1 MAEGRP
7 VQTTLLGLAIAFI
20 IALLAA
26 LIGPY
31 YIDWNQFRPQF
42 EAEAGKIIGVPVRV
56 AGELD
61 ARLLPA
67 PTLRLRGVTFGGNND
82 LGRLRADKLD
92 VEFSLGSL
100 MRGEWRATELS
111 VGGMAVDLGLD
122 ARGRVDLPSTASGT
136 FNLAS
141 LAIERLN
148 LTGRIALH
156 DAASRSTLE
165 LNDIAFSGDVRSLA
179 GSVRGDG
186 SFTARGVRYP
196 FRVSSGPSADGSATR
211 LHLNIDPGERAIL
224 ADLEGVLAFD
234 NRQPK
239 FEGALTLAV
248 PAARKAGE
256 AGPTPW
262 KLATRL
268 KADPAGAKFEQID
281 ASFGPEDTALKL
293 GGVGDLRFGASPLLR
308 AVLSARQVDAD
319 RLTAKHDA
327 DPQRVLPALRAGLA
341 AIPQVPIPAQI
352 EFNAD
357 QIMLGGR
364 PLQNIATE
372 LATDGRSWT
381 FRRLELRA
389 PGMTQVSLNGAAP
402 GADSFSGRL
411 SVESPDPDT
420 LVAWLQ
426 GRSEITRRSTRP
438 LRLAGDVTI
447 AANHLAIDRLK
458 ADIDGGAIEGR
469 IVFVQTGA
477 SNGSRID
484 ADLRADRLDLDAA
497 ASFVR
502 ALAGPQGEWPEEAK
516 LSLDIGRAISA
527 GQELRPFA
535 ARLAYSPASLSLEQ
549 LRFGQGGGVTSEAS
563 GSFDRTKTTGKLAL
577 KSSANSLRELTALV
591 EPFAPAL
598 RARLDALPSLP
609 GATRL
614 KLDLSLDKNA
624 EHADRSNARFVLD
637 LDAPQLKTTATL
649 AAQTPA
655 AAIGGIDL
663 ERLRNSDFTLDAK
676 VAAPQAGALLALL
689 GLDRIVAA
697 GEGASQFEG
706 RLSGAWRRP
715 SQLNAKLSGG
725 GLDADAQGS
734 VEWSE
739 SKPSEPKSFE
749 PKSFEPKASVNLRV
763 RNANLAPL
771 LGTSPAG
778 TSAQNVSLSSRVTLS
793 GNRLTFGDLDGNA
806 AGSHLRGHVS
816 VTLDQDKSIDGEVGL
831 DSLDL
836 APALAIAVGAAG
848 RESGEPLSAGLVS
861 GWRGRIAFQALRGTL
876 PGGIEL
882 RPFGGTIRSDGQ
894 SLAFDALKGGVG
906 GGDMSASLDARNGAG
921 GLALNARIEL
931 SNVDAAAL
939 RYRDLA
945 LPKGRASVQMALTSQ
960 GRSVAALTGA
970 LAGNGTVT
978 LESAEI
984 AGLNPR
990 AFEIA
995 IRASDGGQVNDDNRL
1010 RQLVEPALSAGR
1022 IAVPSAQI
1030 PFTIRDGRLRIGAT
1044 PLEAKNARAIVSGGY
1059 DIPADQADIR
1069 ASLTPIMTGLS
1080 GAPPEIQLFAAGP
1093 PDRLSRT
1100 IDLAPLS
1107 SWLAVRTI
1115 DRETRRLD
1123 AIERGEPPP
1132 ATAALPTLVSPE
1144 IATEQAPPNVPLP
1157 GQDPRRAPAKPRVA
1171 PTPKA
1176 PQAAPA
1182 APSPS
1187 LTSPSLTSPPLAS
1200 QQLAPLPPA
1209 IDVKPAPGPPPAK
1222 PRPKPPL
1229 VLTPQHP

>member
-1 MAEGRP
+1 M
-7 VQTTLLGLAIAFI
+7 QTTLLGLAIAFI
-20 IALLAA
+20 LALLAA

-31 YIDWNQFRPQF
+31 FVDWNQFRPQF
-42 EAEAGKIIGVPVRV
+42 EAEATRIIGVPVRV
-56 AGELD
+56 AGKLD

-67 PTLRLRGVTFGGNND
+67 PTLRLRSVTFGGNND

-92 VEFSLGSL
+92 VEFSLSSL

-111 VGGMAVDLGLD
+111 VGGMAADLGLD
-122 ARGRVDLPSTASGT
+122 AKGKVDLPSIASGT

-165 LNDIAFSGDVRSLA
+165 LNDIVFSGDVRSLA

-186 SFTARGVRYP
+186 NFTAAGVRYP
-196 FRVSSGPSADGSATR
+196 FRVSSGPSPDGSATR

-234 NRQPK
+234 NRLPK
-239 FEGALTLAV
+239 FDGALTLAV
-248 PAARKAGE
+248 PPPKKPGE

-262 KLATRL
+262 KVTAKLR
-268 KADPAGAKFEQID
+268 ADPAGARFDQIE

-293 GGVGDLRFGASPLLR
+293 VGVGDLRFGAAPLLR

-319 RLTAKHDA
+319 KLAGRGDA
-327 DPQRVLPALRAGLA
+327 EPLRILPALRAGLA
-341 AIPQVPIPAQI
+341 AIPQAPIPAQI
-352 EFNAD
+352 EFNSD

-364 PLQNIATE
+364 PLQNITTE
-372 LATDGRSWT
+372 LQTDGKSWT
-381 FRRLELRA
+381 FQRLELRA
-389 PGMTQVSLNGAAP
+389 PGMTQLSLNGATP

-411 SVESPDPDT
+411 SVESSDPDT

-426 GRSEITRRSTRP
+426 GRNEVNRRSTRP

-447 AANHLAIDRLK
+447 AANHLAIDKLK
-458 ADIDGGAIEGR
+458 ADIEGGAVEGR
-469 IVFVQTGA
+469 ISFVQTGA
-477 SNGSRID
+477 SKGSRID
-484 ADLRADRLDLDAA
+484 ADLKADRLDLDAA

-535 ARLAYSPASLSLEQ
+535 AKLGYGPTSLSLEQ
-549 LRFGQGGGVTSEAS
+549 LRFGQASGVTTEAS
-563 GSFDRTKTTGKLAL
+563 GSFDRTRATGKLAL
-577 KSSANSLRELTALV
+577 KSSANSLRDLTALL
-591 EPFAPAL
+591 EPIAPAL
-598 RARLDALPSLP
+598 RARFDAITPLP

-624 EHADRSNARFVLD
+624 EHADRSDARAVLD
-637 LDAPQLKTTATL
+637 LDAPQLKATATL
-649 AAQTPA
+649 AAQTPVA
-655 AAIGGIDL
+655 AVNGIDIDK
-663 ERLRNSDFTLDAK
+663 LRNSDFTLDSK
-676 VAAPQAGALLALL
+676 LSAPQASALTALL
-689 GLDRIVAA
+689 GLDRMVAA
-697 GEGASQFEG
+697 GEGASQVEG
-706 RLSGAWRRP
+706 SLSGAWRRP
-715 SQLNAKLSGG
+715 LQLNAKINGG

-734 VEWSE
+734 VELSA
-739 SKPSEPKSFE
+739 P
-749 PKSFEPKASVNLRV
+749 EPKASVNLRV

-771 LGTSPAG
+771 FGTSPADK
-778 TSAQNVSLSSRVTLS
+778 SAQNVSLSSRLTLS
-793 GNRLTFGDLDGNA
+793 GNRLTFDDLDSTA
-806 AGSHLRGHVS
+806 SGSHLRGHLAM
-816 VTLDQDKSIDGEVGL
+816 TFDQEKRLDGEVGL
-831 DSLDL
+831 DTLDL
-836 APALAIAVGAAG
+836 APALALAVGAAG
-848 RESGEPLSAGLVS
+848 RDAGEPLSAGLVS
-861 GWRGRIAFQALRGTL
+861 GWRGRIAFQALRGSL
-876 PGGIEL
+876 PGGIEM
-882 RPFGGTIRSDGQ
+882 RPFSGTIRGDGQ
-894 SLAFDALKGGVG
+894 SLALDALKGGVG
-906 GGDMSASLDARNGAG
+906 GGELTASLDARNGAN
-921 GLALNARIEL
+921 GLALNARL
-931 SNVDAAAL
+931 DLTNVDAASL

-945 LPKGRASVQMALTSQ
+945 LPKGRASVQMTLTSQ
-960 GRSVAALTGA
+960 GRSVSALTGA

-978 LESAEI
+978 LDAAEI
-984 AGLNPR
+984 SGLNPR

-995 IRASDGGQVNDDNRL
+995 IRASDGGQVSDDNRL
-1010 RQLVEPALSAGR
+1010 RQLVEPALSAAP
-1022 IAVPSAQI
+1022 IAVASAQI
-1030 PFTIRDGRLRIGAT
+1030 AFTIRDGRLRVGAT

-1093 PDRLSRT
+1093 PDKLSRT
-1100 IDLAPLS
+1100 VDLTPLS

-1144 IATEQAPPNVPLP
+1144 PAPEPALTDVPMP
-1157 GQDPRRAPAKPRVA
+1157 GRDPRRPPPKVRVEPKAA

-1176 PQAAPA
+1176 PLAAPA
-1182 APSPS
+1182 APSP
-1187 LTSPSLTSPPLAS
+1187 PLAS
-1200 QQLAPLPPA
+1200 QQVAPLPPP
-1209 IDVKPAPGPPPAK
+1209 IDVRPAPGPPPAK

-1229 VLTPQHP
+1229 VLTPQNP

>member
-1 MAEGRP
+1 M
-7 VQTTLLGLAIAFI
+7 QTTLLGLAIAFI

-122 ARGRVDLPSTASGT
+122 ARGRVDLPSAASGA

-186 SFTARGVRYP
+186 SFSANGVRYP

-234 NRQPK
+234 NRMPK
-239 FEGALTLAV
+239 FDGALTLAV
-248 PAARKAGE
+248 PATKKGE

-281 ASFGPEDTALKL
+281 ASFGTEDSALKL

-319 RLTAKHDA
+319 KLTGRDDA

-341 AIPQVPIPAQI
+341 AIPQTPIPAQI

-364 PLQNIATE
+364 PLQNIAAE
-372 LATDGRSWT
+372 LQTDGRSWT
-381 FRRLELRA
+381 FQRLELRA
-389 PGMTQVSLNGAAP
+389 PGTTQLSLNGASP

-411 SVESPDPDT
+411 RIESSDPDT

-426 GRSEITRRSTRP
+426 GRSEVNRRSTRP
-438 LRLAGDVTI
+438 LRLAGEVTI

-458 ADIDGGAIEGR
+458 ADIEGGSVEGR
-469 IVFVQTGA
+469 VAFVQTGA
-477 SNGSRID
+477 SKGSRID
-484 ADLRADRLDLDAA
+484 AELKADRLDLDAA
-497 ASFVR
+497 AAFVR

-549 LRFGQGGGVTSEAS
+549 LRFGQASGVTTEAN
-563 GSFDRTKTTGKLAL
+563 GSFDRAKATGKLAL
-577 KSSANSLRELTALV
+577 KSSANSLRDLTALI
-591 EPFAPAL
+591 EPFAPAV
-598 RARLDALPSLP
+598 RARFDALPSLP

-614 KLDLSLDKNA
+614 KLDLSLDGNA
-624 EHADRSNARFVLD
+624 EHADRSNARIVLD
-637 LDAPQLKTTATL
+637 LDAPQIKATATL

-655 AAIGGIDL
+655 AAIGSIDL
-663 ERLRNSDFTLDAK
+663 ERLRNSDFTLDSK
-676 VAAPQAGALLALL
+676 VSAPQGGALLALL
-689 GLDRIVAA
+689 GLDRMVAA
-697 GEGASQFEG
+697 GEGVSQFEA

-715 SQLNAKLSGG
+715 VQLNAKLSGG

-734 VEWSE
+734 VELS
-739 SKPSEPKSFE
+739 
-749 PKSFEPKASVNLRV
+749 EPKASVNLRV

-771 LGTSPAG
+771 LGTGPAG
-778 TSAQNVSLSSRVTLS
+778 KSAQNVSLSSRLTFS
-793 GNRLTFGDLDGNA
+793 GNRVTFDDLDGNA
-806 AGSHLRGHVS
+806 AGSHLRGRLS
-816 VTLDQDKSIDGEVGL
+816 VTLDQEKNVEGEVGL

-836 APALAIAVGAAG
+836 APALAMAIGAAG
-848 RESGEPLSAGLVS
+848 RESGEPFSPGLVS

-882 RPFGGTIRSDGQ
+882 RQFGGTVRGDGQ
-894 SLAFDALKGGVG
+894 SLALDALKGGLG
-906 GGDMSASLDARNGAG
+906 GGEMSASLDARNGAN

-931 SNVDAAAL
+931 GNVDAAAL

-945 LPKGRASVQMALTSQ
+945 LPKGRASVQMALSSQ
-960 GRSVAALTGA
+960 GRSVAALMGA

-978 LESAEI
+978 IESAEI

-995 IRASDGGQVNDDNRL
+995 IRASDGGQVSDDSRL
-1010 RQLVEPALSAGR
+1010 RQLVEPALSAGS

-1030 PFTIRDGRLRIGAT
+1030 AFTIRDGRLRVGAT
-1044 PLEAKNARAIVSGGY
+1044 PLEARNARAIVSGGY

-1100 IDLAPLS
+1100 VDLTPLS

-1132 ATAALPTLVSPE
+1132 ATAALPTLVSPDP
-1144 IATEQAPPNVPLP
+1144 APEQAPVNVPLP
-1157 GQDPRRAPAKPRVA
+1157 GQDPRRAPAKPRAA

-1182 APSPS
+1182 APSP
-1187 LTSPSLTSPPLAS
+1187 PLAS
-1200 QQLAPLPPA
+1200 QQAAPLPPP
-1209 IDVKPAPGPPPAK
+1209 IEVKPAPGPAPAK

-1229 VLTPQHP
+1229 VLTPQNP

>member
-1 MAEGRP
+1 M
-7 VQTTLLGLAIAFI
+7 QTTLLGLAIAFI

-31 YIDWNQFRPQF
+31 YVDWNQFRPQF

-67 PTLRLRGVTFGGNND
+67 PTLRLRSVTFGGNND

-92 VEFSLGSL
+92 VEFSLSSL

-186 SFTARGVRYP
+186 SFTATGVRYP
-196 FRVSSGPSADGSATR
+196 FRVSSGPSADGNATR
-211 LHLNIDPGERAIL
+211 LHLNIDPGQRAIL
-224 ADLEGVLAFD
+224 ADLEGVLSFD
-234 NRQPK
+234 NRLPK
-239 FEGALTLAV
+239 FDGALTLAV
-248 PAARKAGE
+248 PAVKKAGE
-256 AGPTPW
+256 PGPTPW
-262 KLATRL
+262 KLTTKL

-281 ASFGPEDTALKL
+281 ASFGTEDTALKL
-293 GGVGDLRFGASPLLR
+293 GGVGDLRFGAAPLLR
-308 AVLSARQVDAD
+308 AVLAARQVDAD
-319 RLTAKHDA
+319 RLAGKDDA
-327 DPQRVLPALRAGLA
+327 EPLRILPALRAGLA
-341 AIPQVPIPAQI
+341 AIPRAPIPAQI
-352 EFNAD
+352 EFNSD

-364 PLQNIATE
+364 PLQNITAE
-372 LATDGRSWT
+372 LQTDGRSWT
-381 FRRLELRA
+381 FQRLELRA
-389 PGMTQVSLNGAAP
+389 PGMTQLSLNGATP

-411 SVESPDPDT
+411 SVESSDPDT

-426 GRSEITRRSTRP
+426 GRSEVNRRSTRP
-438 LRLAGDVTI
+438 LRLAGEVTI
-447 AANHLAIDRLK
+447 AANHLAVDRMK
-458 ADIDGGAIEGR
+458 ADIEGGAVEGR
-469 IVFVQTGA
+469 IAFVQTGA
-477 SNGSRID
+477 SKGSRID
-484 ADLRADRLDLDAA
+484 AELKADRLDLDAA

-502 ALAGPQGEWPEEAK
+502 ALAGPQGEWPEEAR

-535 ARLAYSPASLSLEQ
+535 AKLGYGPTSLALEQ
-549 LRFGQGGGVTSEAS
+549 LRFGQASGVTTEAS
-563 GSFDRTKTTGKLAL
+563 GSFDRTKATGKLAL
-577 KSSANSLRELTALV
+577 KSAANSLRELTALI
-591 EPFAPAL
+591 EPFAPSV
-598 RARLDALPSLP
+598 RARLDAIPALP

-614 KLDLSLDKNA
+614 KLDLSLDKST
-624 EHADRSNARFVLD
+624 EHADRSNARVVFE
-637 LDAPQLKTTATL
+637 LDAPQLKATATL
-649 AAQTPA
+649 AAQTPS
-655 AAIGGIDL
+655 AAIGGFDL
-663 ERLRNSDFTLDAK
+663 DRLRNSDFSLDSR
-676 VAAPQAGALLALL
+676 VSTPQAGALLALL
-689 GLDRIVAA
+689 GLDRAVAA
-697 GEGASQFEG
+697 GEGASQLEG
-706 RLSGAWRRP
+706 KLSGAWRRP
-715 SQLNAKLSGG
+715 LQLNAKLSGG

-734 VEWSE
+734 VEL
-739 SKPSEPKSFE
+739 SEPKSSEF
-749 PKSFEPKASVNLRV
+749 KASVNLRV

-771 LGTSPAG
+771 FGTRPADK
-778 TSAQNVSLSSRVTLS
+778 SAQNVSLSSRVGLS
-793 GNRLTFGDLDGNA
+793 GNRLTFADLDGNA
-806 AGSHLRGHVS
+806 AGSHLRGHLA
-816 VTLDQDKSIDGEVGL
+816 VTLDQEKSVDGEVGL
-831 DSLDL
+831 DTLDL
-836 APALAIAVGAAG
+836 APALAMTIGATG
-848 RESGEPLSAGLVS
+848 RDSGEPLSAGLLG
-861 GWRGRIAFQALRGTL
+861 GWRGRIAFQALRGML
-876 PGGIEL
+876 PGGIEA

-894 SLAFDALKGGVG
+894 SLALDALKGGVG
-906 GGDMSASLDARNGAG
+906 GGEMSASLDARNGAG

-931 SNVDAAAL
+931 GNVDAAAL

-978 LESAEI
+978 LNSAEI
-984 AGLNPR
+984 GGLNPR

-995 IRASDGGQVNDDNRL
+995 IRASDGGQVADDNRL
-1010 RQLVEPALSAGR
+1010 RQLVEPALAAAP
-1022 IAVPSAQI
+1022 IAVASAQI
-1030 PFTIRDGRLRIGAT
+1030 PFTIRDGRLRVGAT

-1093 PDRLSRT
+1093 PDKLNRT

-1132 ATAALPTLVSPE
+1132 ATAALPTLVSPD
-1144 IATEQAPPNVPLP
+1144 AAPEQAPANVPLP
-1157 GQDPRRAPAKPRVA
+1157 GQDPRRAPSKPKVEPRAA
-1171 PTPKA
+1171 PTPKV
-1176 PQAAPA
+1176 PHAAPA
-1182 APSPS
+1182 AP
-1187 LTSPSLTSPPLAS
+1187 SPPLAS
-1200 QQLAPLPPA
+1200 QQLAPLPPP
-1209 IDVKPAPGPPPAK
+1209 IDVRPAPGPPPAK
-1222 PRPKPPL
+1222 PKPKPPL
-1229 VLTPQHP
+1229 VLTPQNP

>member
-1 MAEGRP
+1 M
-7 VQTTLLGLAIAFI
+7 QTTLLGLAIAFI

-31 YIDWNQFRPQF
+31 YVDWNQFRPQF

-61 ARLLPA
+61 ARLLPT
-67 PTLRLRGVTFGGNND
+67 PTLRLRQVTFGGNND

-165 LNDIAFSGDVRSLA
+165 LHDIAFSGDVRSLA

-186 SFTARGVRYP
+186 RFTANGVRYP
-196 FRVSSGPSADGSATR
+196 FRVSSGPSADGNATR

-234 NRQPK
+234 NRLPK

-248 PAARKAGE
+248 PAAKKAGE

-262 KLATRL
+262 KLTTRL

-281 ASFGPEDTALKL
+281 ASFGPEDSALKL
-293 GGVGDLRFGASPLLR
+293 GGVGDLKFGASPLLR

-319 RLTAKHDA
+319 RLAARDDA
-327 DPQRVLPALRAGLA
+327 EPLRILPALRAGLA
-341 AIPQVPIPAQI
+341 AIPQAPIPAQI
-352 EFNAD
+352 EFNTD

-364 PLQNIATE
+364 PLQNITAE
-372 LATDGRSWT
+372 LQTDGRSWT
-381 FRRLELRA
+381 FQRLELRA
-389 PGMTQVSLNGAAP
+389 PGMTQLSLNGATP

-411 SVESPDPDT
+411 SVESSDPDT

-426 GRSEITRRSTRP
+426 GRSEINRRSTRP
-438 LRLAGDVTI
+438 LRLAGEVTI
-447 AANHLAIDRLK
+447 AANHLAIDRVK
-458 ADIDGGAIEGR
+458 ADIEGGTVEGR
-469 IVFVQTGA
+469 IAFVQSGA
-477 SNGSRID
+477 SKGSRID
-484 ADLRADRLDLDAA
+484 ADLRADRLDLDSA

-535 ARLAYSPASLSLEQ
+535 AKLAYGPASLSLEQ
-549 LRFGQGGGVTSEAS
+549 LRFGQASGVTTVAS
-563 GSFDRTKTTGKLAL
+563 GSFDRAKVTGKLTL
-577 KSSANSLRELTALV
+577 QSSANSLRELTALI

-598 RARLDALPSLP
+598 RARFDAIPAAS

-624 EHADRSNARFVLD
+624 EHADRSNARAVLE
-637 LDAPQLKTTATL
+637 LDAPQLKATATL

-655 AAIGGIDL
+655 SAIGGIDL
-663 ERLRNSDFTLDAK
+663 ERLRSSDFTLDSK
-676 VAAPQAGALLALL
+676 VSMPQAGALLALL
-689 GLDRIVAA
+689 GLDRVVAA

-706 RLSGAWRRP
+706 KLTGAWRRP
-715 SQLNAKLSGG
+715 LQLNAKLSGG

-734 VEWSE
+734 VEL
-739 SKPSEPKSFE
+739 SEPKG
-749 PKSFEPKASVNLRV
+749 SVNLRV
-763 RNANLAPL
+763 RNVNLAPL
-771 LGTSPAG
+771 LGTSR
-778 TSAQNVSLSSRVTLS
+778 TDKSAQNVSLSTRLTLT
-793 GNRLTFGDLDGNA
+793 GNRLTFDDLDGNA
-806 AGSHLRGHVS
+806 AGAHLRGHLAVM
-816 VTLDQDKSIDGEVGL
+816 LHPDKSVDGEVGL
-831 DSLDL
+831 DTLDL
-836 APALAIAVGAAG
+836 APALAMAIGAAG
-848 RESGEPLSAGLVS
+848 REASDPLSAGLIT
-861 GWRGRIAFQALRGTL
+861 GWRGRIAFQALRGML

-894 SLAFDALKGGVG
+894 SLALDGLKGALG
-906 GGDMSASLDARNGAG
+906 GGEMSASFDARNSAN

-931 SNVDAAAL
+931 ANVDAAAL
-939 RYRDLA
+939 RYRNLA

-978 LESAEI
+978 LEAAEI
-984 AGLNPR
+984 GGLNPR

-995 IRASDGGQVNDDNRL
+995 IRASDGGQVADDNRL
-1010 RQLVEPALSAGR
+1010 RQLVEPALAAAP
-1022 IAVPSAQI
+1022 IAVASAQI
-1030 PFTIRDGRLRIGAT
+1030 PFTIRDGRLRVGAT

-1080 GAPPEIQLFAAGP
+1080 GAPPEIQLFAAGS
-1093 PDRLSRT
+1093 PDKLNRT

-1132 ATAALPTLVSPE
+1132 ATAALPTLVSPDG
-1144 IATEQAPPNVPLP
+1144 APEQAPANVPLP
-1157 GQDPRRAPAKPRVA
+1157 GQDPRRPLAKPKVA
-1171 PTPKA
+1171 PMPKA

-1182 APSPS
+1182 AP
-1187 LTSPSLTSPPLAS
+1187 SPPLAS

-1229 VLTPQHP
+1229 VLTPQNP

>member
-1 MAEGRP
+1 M
-7 VQTTLLGLAIAFI
+7 QTTLLGLAIAFI

-31 YIDWNQFRPQF
+31 FIDWNQFRPQF
-42 EAEAGKIIGVPVRV
+42 EAEAGRIIGVPVRV

-67 PTLRLRGVTFGGNND
+67 PTLRLRSVTFGGNND

-92 VEFSLGSL
+92 VEFSLSAL
-100 MRGEWRATELS
+100 MRGEWRATELT
-111 VGGMAVDLGLD
+111 VNGMAVDLGLD

-165 LNDIAFSGDVRSLA
+165 LSDIAFSGDVRSLA

-186 SFTARGVRYP
+186 RFTASGTRYP
-196 FRVSSGPSADGSATR
+196 FRISSGPSADGSATR

-234 NRQPK
+234 NRLPK
-239 FEGALTLAV
+239 FDGALTLAV
-248 PAARKAGE
+248 PAAKKAGE

-262 KLATRL
+262 KLTAKL
-268 KADPAGAKFEQID
+268 KADPAGAKFDQID
-281 ASFGPEDTALKL
+281 ASFGAEDNALKV

-308 AVLSARQVDAD
+308 AVLSARQIDAD
-319 RLTAKHDA
+319 KLAGKDDA
-327 DPQRVLPALRAGLA
+327 EPLRILPALRAGLA
-341 AIPQVPIPAQI
+341 AIPQAPIPAQI
-352 EFNAD
+352 EFNSD

-364 PLQNIATE
+364 PLQNIAAE
-372 LATDGRSWT
+372 LKTDGRSWT
-381 FRRLELRA
+381 FQRLELRA
-389 PGMTQVSLNGAAP
+389 PGMTQLSLNGAAP

-411 SVESPDPDT
+411 SVESSDPDT

-426 GRSEITRRSTRP
+426 GRSEVNRRSTRP

-447 AANHLAIDRLK
+447 AANHLAIDKLK
-458 ADIDGGAIEGR
+458 ADIEGGAIEGR
-469 IVFVQTGA
+469 IAFVQTGA
-477 SNGSRID
+477 SKGSRID
-484 ADLRADRLDLDAA
+484 AELKADRLDLDAA

-502 ALAGPQGEWPEEAK
+502 ALGGPQGEWPEEAR
-516 LSLDIGRAISA
+516 LSLDVGRAISA

-535 ARLAYSPASLSLEQ
+535 ARLGYGPASLSLEQ
-549 LRFGQGGGVTSEAS
+549 LRFGQTSGVTTEAS
-563 GSFDRTKTTGKLAL
+563 GSFDRTKATGKLAL
-577 KSSANSLRELTALV
+577 KSSANSLRELTALI
-591 EPFAPAL
+591 EPFAPSV
-598 RARLDALPSLP
+598 RTRFDAIAPLP

-614 KLDLSLDKNA
+614 KLDLSLDRNA
-624 EHADRSNARFVLD
+624 EHADRSDARAVFD
-637 LDAPQLKTTATL
+637 LDAPQLKATATL
-649 AAQTPA
+649 AAQTPVA
-655 AAIGGIDL
+655 AVNGIDID
-663 ERLRNSDFTLDAK
+663 RLRNSDFTLDSK
-676 VAAPQAGALLALL
+676 VSTPQAGALLALL
-689 GLDRIVAA
+689 GLDRVVAA

-715 SQLNAKLSGG
+715 LQLNAKLSGG

-734 VEWSE
+734 VELSTL
-739 SKPSEPKSFE
+739 
-749 PKSFEPKASVNLRV
+749 EPKASVNLRV
-763 RNANLAPL
+763 RNVNLAPL
-771 LGTSPAG
+771 FGTGPAG
-778 TSAQNVSLSSRVTLS
+778 KSTQTVSLSSRLSLS
-793 GNRLTFGDLDGNA
+793 GNRLTFDDLDGSA
-806 AGSHLRGHVS
+806 AGSHLRGRLA
-816 VTLDQDKSIDGEVGL
+816 VTLDQEKSIDGEVGL
-831 DSLDL
+831 DTLDL
-836 APALAIAVGAAG
+836 APALALAVGAAG
-848 RESGEPLSAGLVS
+848 RDAGEPLSAGLLG

-876 PGGIEL
+876 PGGVEL
-882 RPFGGTIRSDGQ
+882 RPIGGTIRSDGQ
-894 SLAFDALKGGVG
+894 SLALDALKGGVG
-906 GGDMSASLDARNGAG
+906 GGELSASFDARNGASG
-921 GLALNARIEL
+921 VALNARIEL
-931 SNVDAAAL
+931 SNVDATTL

-978 LESAEI
+978 LDSAEI
-984 AGLNPR
+984 SGLNPR

-995 IRASDGGQVNDDNRL
+995 IRASDGGQVADDNRL
-1010 RQLVEPALSAGR
+1010 RQLVEPALAAGP
-1022 IAVPSAQI
+1022 IAVASAQI
-1030 PFTIRDGRLRIGAT
+1030 PFTIRDGRLRVGAT

-1093 PDRLSRT
+1093 PDKLNRT
-1100 IDLAPLS
+1100 VDLAPLS

-1132 ATAALPTLVSPE
+1132 ATAALPTLVSPD
-1144 IATEQAPPNVPLP
+1144 AAPEQVPANVPLP
-1157 GQDPRRAPAKPRVA
+1157 GQDPRRAPPRPKAA

-1176 PQAAPA
+1176 PLAAPA
-1182 APSPS
+1182 APSP
-1187 LTSPSLTSPPLAS
+1187 PLAS
-1200 QQLAPLPPA
+1200 QQVAPLPPP
-1209 IDVKPAPGPPPAK
+1209 IEVRPAPGPAPAK
-1222 PRPKPPL
+1222 PKPKPPL
-1229 VLTPQHP
+1229 VLTPSNP

>member
-1 MAEGRP
+1 M
-7 VQTTLLGLAIAFI
+7 QTTLLGLAIAFI
-20 IALLAA
+20 LALLAA

-31 YIDWNQFRPQF
+31 FVDWNQFRPQF
-42 EAEAGKIIGVPVRV
+42 EAEATRIIGVPVRV

-61 ARLLPA
+61 ARLLPT
-67 PTLRLRGVTFGGNND
+67 PTLRLRSVTFGGNND

-148 LTGRIALH
+148 LAGRIALH

-165 LNDIAFSGDVRSLA
+165 LNDIVFSGDVRSLA

-186 SFTARGVRYP
+186 NFTANGVRYP
-196 FRVSSGPSADGSATR
+196 FRVSSGPSPDGSATR

-224 ADLEGVLAFD
+224 ADLEGILAFD

-239 FEGALTLAV
+239 FDGALTLAV
-248 PAARKAGE
+248 PPPKKAGE

-262 KLATRL
+262 KLTAKL
-268 KADPAGAKFEQID
+268 KADPAGAKFDQID
-281 ASFGPEDTALKL
+281 ANFGPEDGALKV
-293 GGVGDLRFGASPLLR
+293 GGVGDLRFGAAPLLR

-319 RLTAKHDA
+319 RLAGRDDA
-327 DPQRVLPALRAGLA
+327 EPLRILPALRAGLA
-341 AIPQVPIPAQI
+341 AIPQAPIPAQI
-352 EFNAD
+352 EFNSD

-364 PLQNIATE
+364 PLQNITTE
-372 LATDGRSWT
+372 LQTDGRSWT
-381 FRRLELRA
+381 FHRLELRA
-389 PGMTQVSLNGAAP
+389 PGMTQLSLNGATP

-411 SVESPDPDT
+411 SVESSDPDT

-426 GRSEITRRSTRP
+426 GRNETVRRSTQP

-458 ADIDGGAIEGR
+458 ADIEGGAVEGR
-469 IVFVQTGA
+469 IAFVQSGA
-477 SNGSRID
+477 SKGSRID
-484 ADLRADRLDLDAA
+484 AELKADRLDLDAA

-535 ARLAYSPASLSLEQ
+535 ARLGYGPTSLSLEQ
-549 LRFGQGGGVTSEAS
+549 LRFGQASGVTTEAS
-563 GSFDRTKTTGKLAL
+563 GSFDRTRATGKLAL
-577 KSSANSLRELTALV
+577 KSSANSLRDLTALL
-591 EPFAPAL
+591 EPLAPAV
-598 RARLDALPSLP
+598 RARFDAIAPAS
-609 GATRL
+609 GATHL
-614 KLDLSLDKNA
+614 SLNVSLDKNA
-624 EHADRSNARFVLD
+624 EHADRSDARAAFE
-637 LDAPQLKTTATL
+637 LDAPQLKASATL
-649 AAQTPA
+649 TAQAPMAAVN
-655 AAIGGIDL
+655 GIDIDK
-663 ERLRNSDFTLDAK
+663 LRGSDFTLESK
-676 VAAPQAGALLALL
+676 LSTPQATSLTALL
-689 GLDRIVAA
+689 GLDRMVAA
-697 GEGASQFEG
+697 GEGASQIEG
-706 RLSGAWRRP
+706 RLSGAWRKP
-715 SQLNAKLSGG
+715 MQLNAKLGGG

-734 VEWSE
+734 VDLSA
-739 SKPSEPKSFE
+739 SEPK
-749 PKSFEPKASVNLRV
+749 ANVNLHV
-763 RNANLAPL
+763 RNVNLAPL
-771 LGTSPAG
+771 FGTGPADK
-778 TSAQNVSLSSRVTLS
+778 SAQNVSLSSRLTLS
-793 GNRLTFGDLDGNA
+793 GNRLTLDDLDSTA
-806 AGSHLRGHVS
+806 SGSHLRGHLA
-816 VTLDQDKSIDGEVGL
+816 VTLDQEKSVDGEVGL
-831 DSLDL
+831 DRLDL
-836 APALAIAVGAAG
+836 MPALALAVGAAG
-848 RESGEPLSAGLVS
+848 HDSGEPLSAGLIS
-861 GWRGRIAFQALRGTL
+861 GWRGRVAFQALRGNL
-876 PGGIEL
+876 PSGIEL
-882 RPFGGTIRSDGQ
+882 RPFSGTLRSDGQ
-894 SLAFDALKGGVG
+894 SLALDALKGGLG
-906 GGDMSASLDARNGAG
+906 GGEMTASLDARNGAN
-921 GLALNARIEL
+921 GLALSAHL
-931 SNVDAAAL
+931 DLTSVDATSL

-945 LPKGRASVQMALTSQ
+945 LSKGRISLQMALTSQ
-960 GRSVAALTGA
+960 GRSVSALTGA

-978 LESAEI
+978 LDSAEI
-984 AGLNPR
+984 SGLNPR

-995 IRASDGGQVNDDNRL
+995 IRASDGGQVSDDVRL
-1010 RQLVEPALSAGR
+1010 RQLVEPALSAAP
-1022 IAVPSAQI
+1022 IAVASAQI
-1030 PFTIRDGRLRIGAT
+1030 PFTIRDGRLRVGAT

-1100 IDLAPLS
+1100 VDLTPLS

-1144 IATEQAPPNVPLP
+1144 PGSEPSLTDVPMP
-1157 GQDPRRAPAKPRVA
+1157 GRDPRRAPVKPKAA

-1176 PQAAPA
+1176 PLAAPA
-1182 APSPS
+1182 APN
-1187 LTSPSLTSPPLAS
+1187 PPLAS
-1200 QQLAPLPPA
+1200 QQAAPLPPP
-1209 IDVKPAPGPPPAK
+1209 IEVRPAPGLPPAK

-1229 VLTPQHP
+1229 VLTPQNP

>member
-1 MAEGRP
+1 M
-7 VQTTLLGLAIAFI
+7 QTTLLGLAIAFI
-20 IALLAA
+20 LALLAA

-31 YIDWNQFRPQF
+31 FVDWNQFRPQF
-42 EAEAGKIIGVPVRV
+42 EAEATRIIGVPVRV

-67 PTLRLRGVTFGGNND
+67 PTLRLRSVTFGGNND
-82 LGRLRADKLD
+82 LGRLRAGKLD
-92 VEFSLGSL
+92 VEFSLSSL

-122 ARGRVDLPSTASGT
+122 AKGRVDLPSTASGA

-156 DAASRSTLE
+156 DAASRATLE

-186 SFTARGVRYP
+186 NFTTAGTRYP
-196 FRVSSGPSADGSATR
+196 FRVSSGPSADGNATR

-234 NRQPK
+234 NRLPK
-239 FEGALTLAV
+239 FDGALTLAV
-248 PAARKAGE
+248 PATKKPGE

-262 KLATRL
+262 KLTAKL
-268 KADPAGAKFEQID
+268 KADPAGAKFDQID
-281 ASFGPEDTALKL
+281 ASFGTDDAALKV

-319 RLTAKHDA
+319 KLAGKEDA
-327 DPQRVLPALRAGLA
+327 QPLRILPALRAGLA
-341 AIPQVPIPAQI
+341 AIPQAPVPAQI
-352 EFNAD
+352 EFNSD

-364 PLQNIATE
+364 PLQNITAE
-372 LATDGRSWT
+372 LTTDGRAWT
-381 FRRLELRA
+381 FQRLDLRA
-389 PGMTQVSLNGAAP
+389 PGMTQLSLNGATP
-402 GADSFSGRL
+402 GSDSFSGRL
-411 SVESPDPDT
+411 SVESSDPDT
-420 LVAWLQ
+420 LAAWLQ
-426 GRSEITRRSTRP
+426 GRSEVNRRSTRP

-447 AANHLAIDRLK
+447 AANHFAIEKLK
-458 ADIDGGAIEGR
+458 ADIEGGAVEGR
-469 IVFVQTGA
+469 IAFVQTGA
-477 SNGSRID
+477 NKGSRID
-484 ADLRADRLDLDAA
+484 AELKADRLDLDAA

-516 LSLDIGRAISA
+516 LSLDVGRAISA
-527 GQELRPFA
+527 GQELRPFT
-535 ARLAYSPASLSLEQ
+535 ARLGYGPTALSLEQ
-549 LRFGQGGGVTSEAS
+549 LRFGQASGVTTEAS
-563 GSFDRTKTTGKLAL
+563 GSFDRAHATGRLAL
-577 KSSANSLRELTALV
+577 KSSANSLRELTALL
-591 EPFAPAL
+591 EPFAPAV
-598 RARLDALPSLP
+598 RARFDALPSLP

-624 EHADRSNARFVLD
+624 EHADRSDARAVVD
-637 LDAPQLKTTATL
+637 LDAPQLKATATL
-649 AAQTPA
+649 AAQTPVA
-655 AAIGGIDL
+655 ALNGIDID
-663 ERLRNSDFTLDAK
+663 RLRNSDFSLESKLST
-676 VAAPQAGALLALL
+676 PQAGVLTALL
-689 GLDRIVAA
+689 GLDRMVAA
-697 GEGASQFEG
+697 GEGASQLEG
-706 RLSGAWRRP
+706 KLSGAWRRP
-715 SQLNAKLSGG
+715 LQLNAKLSGG

-734 VEWSE
+734 VEL
-739 SKPSEPKSFE
+739 SEPK
-749 PKSFEPKASVNLRV
+749 ANVNLRV

-771 LGTSPAG
+771 FGTG
-778 TSAQNVSLSSRVTLS
+778 SAQNVSLSSRLTLS
-793 GNRLTFGDLDGNA
+793 GNKLTFDDLDSTA
-806 AGSHLRGHVS
+806 VGSHLRGHLAM
-816 VTLDQDKSIDGEVGL
+816 TLDQEKSVDGEVGL

-836 APALAIAVGAAG
+836 APALAVALGAAG
-848 RESGEPLSAGLVS
+848 QNADEPLSAGLIT
-861 GWRGRIAFQALRGTL
+861 GWRGRIVFQALRGTL

-882 RPFGGTIRSDGQ
+882 RPFSGTIRSDGQ
-894 SLAFDALKGGVG
+894 SLALDALKGGVG
-906 GGDMSASLDARNGAG
+906 GGEMTANLDARNGAN
-921 GLALNARIEL
+921 GLALNVRLDL
-931 SNVDAAAL
+931 SNVDAATL

-945 LPKGRASVQMALTSQ
+945 LPKGRASMQMALTSQ

-978 LESAEI
+978 LDSAEI
-984 AGLNPR
+984 SGLNPR

-995 IRASDGGQVNDDNRL
+995 IRASDGGQVADDNRL
-1010 RQLVEPALSAGR
+1010 RQLVEPALSAGP
-1022 IAVPSAQI
+1022 IAVASAQI
-1030 PFTIRDGRLRIGAT
+1030 PFTIRDGRLRVGAT

-1093 PDRLSRT
+1093 PDRLNRT
-1100 IDLAPLS
+1100 VDLAPLS

-1132 ATAALPTLVSPE
+1132 ATAALPTLVSPDP
-1144 IATEQAPPNVPLP
+1144 APEPSLTDVPVP
-1157 GQDPRRAPAKPRVA
+1157 GRDPRRAPPKPRVEPKVA
-1171 PTPKA
+1171 PTPKP

-1182 APSPS
+1182 APSP
-1187 LTSPSLTSPPLAS
+1187 PLAS
-1200 QQLAPLPPA
+1200 QQIAPLPPP
-1209 IDVKPAPGPPPAK
+1209 IEVRPAPGPPPAK

-1229 VLTPQHP
+1229 ILTPSNP

>member
-1 MAEGRP
+1 M
-7 VQTTLLGLAIAFI
+7 QTTLLGLAIAFI

-31 YIDWNQFRPQF
+31 YVDWNQFRPQF

-100 MRGEWRATELS
+100 MRGQWRATELS
-111 VGGMAVDLGLD
+111 VGGMALDLGLD
-122 ARGRVDLPSTASGT
+122 THGRVDLPSIASGA
-136 FNLAS
+136 FDLAS

-165 LNDIAFSGDVRSLA
+165 LNDITFSGDVRSLA

-186 SFTARGVRYP
+186 SFSAAGVRYP

-248 PAARKAGE
+248 PAIKKAGE

-268 KADPAGAKFEQID
+268 KANPAGAKFEQID
-281 ASFGPEDTALKL
+281 ASFGTEDTALKL
-293 GGVGDLRFGASPLLR
+293 GGVGDIRFGASPLLR

-319 RLTAKHDA
+319 RLTARDDA

-341 AIPQVPIPAQI
+341 AIPQTPIPAQI

-364 PLQNIATE
+364 PLQNIAAE
-372 LATDGRSWT
+372 LQTDGRSWT
-381 FRRLELRA
+381 FQRLELRA
-389 PGMTQVSLNGAAP
+389 PGTTQLSLNGATP

-411 SVESPDPDT
+411 SVESSDPDT

-426 GRSEITRRSTRP
+426 GRSEVNRRSTRP

-447 AANHLAIDRLK
+447 AANHLAIERLK
-458 ADIDGGAIEGR
+458 ADIDGGAVEGR
-469 IVFVQTGA
+469 IAFVQTGA
-477 SNGSRID
+477 SKGSRID
-484 ADLRADRLDLDAA
+484 AELKADRLDLDAA

-549 LRFGQGGGVTSEAS
+549 LRFGQASGLTTEAS
-563 GSFDRTKTTGKLAL
+563 GSFDRTKATGKLAV
-577 KSSANSLRELTALV
+577 KSSANSLRELTALI
-591 EPFAPAL
+591 EPFAPAV
-598 RARLDALPSLP
+598 RARFDALPSLS
-609 GATRL
+609 GAARL
-614 KLDLSLDKNA
+614 KLDLSLDRNT
-624 EHADRSNARFVLD
+624 EHADRSNARIVLD
-637 LDAPQLKTTATL
+637 LDAPQLKATTTL
-649 AAQTPA
+649 VAQTPA

-663 ERLRNSDFTLDAK
+663 ERLRNSDFTLDTKGSAS
-676 VAAPQAGALLALL
+676 QAGALLALL
-689 GLDRIVAA
+689 GLDRVVAA

-706 RLSGAWRRP
+706 RVSGAWRRP
-715 SQLNAKLSGG
+715 LQLNAKLSGG

-734 VEWSE
+734 VEL
-739 SKPSEPKSFE
+739 SEPKS
-749 PKSFEPKASVNLRV
+749 SEPKASVNLRV
-763 RNANLAPL
+763 RNVNLAPL
-771 LGTSPAG
+771 LGTGPADK
-778 TSAQNVSLSSRVTLS
+778 SAQNVSLSSRLTLS
-793 GNRLTFGDLDGNA
+793 GNRLTFDDLDGNA
-806 AGSHLRGHVS
+806 AGSHLRGHLS
-816 VTLDQDKSIDGEVGL
+816 VMLDQEKSVDGEVGL

-836 APALAIAVGAAG
+836 APALAIAIGAAG
-848 RESGEPLSAGLVS
+848 HESGEPLSPGLVG
-861 GWRGRIAFQALRGTL
+861 GWRGRIAFQALRGSL

-894 SLAFDALKGGVG
+894 SLALDALKGGLG
-906 GGDMSASLDARNGAG
+906 GGEMSASLDARNGAN

-931 SNVDAAAL
+931 GNVDAATL

-945 LPKGRASVQMALTSQ
+945 LSKGRASVQMALTSQ

-984 AGLNPR
+984 SGLNPR

-995 IRASDGGQVNDDNRL
+995 IRASDGGQVADDNRL
-1010 RQLVEPALSAGR
+1010 RQLVEPALSAAPIT
-1022 IAVPSAQI
+1022 IASAQI
-1030 PFTIRDGRLRIGAT
+1030 PFTIRDGRLRVGAT
-1044 PLEAKNARAIVSGGY
+1044 SLEAKNARAIVSGGY

-1093 PDRLSRT
+1093 PDKLSRT
-1100 IDLAPLS
+1100 IDLTPLS

-1132 ATAALPTLVSPE
+1132 ATAALPTLVSPD
-1144 IATEQAPPNVPLP
+1144 AAPEQAPAHVPLP
-1157 GQDPRRAPAKPRVA
+1157 GQDPRRMQAKPKAESRPA
-1171 PTPKA
+1171 PTPRA

-1182 APSPS
+1182 APSPP
-1187 LTSPSLTSPPLAS
+1187 LTSPPLTSPPLAS
-1200 QQLAPLPPA
+1200 QQAAPLPPP
-1209 IDVKPAPGPPPAK
+1209 IEVKPAPGPPPAK

-1229 VLTPQHP
+1229 VLTPQNP

>member
-1 MAEGRP
+1 M
-7 VQTTLLGLAIAFI
+7 QTTLLGLAIAFI

-26 LIGPY
+26 LIGPSY
-31 YIDWNQFRPQF
+31 VDWNQFRPQF

-67 PTLRLRGVTFGGNND
+67 PTLRLRQVTFGGNND

-92 VEFSLGSL
+92 VEFSLSSL

-186 SFTARGVRYP
+186 GFTANGVRYP

-234 NRQPK
+234 NRLPK
-239 FEGALTLAV
+239 FDGALTLAV
-248 PAARKAGE
+248 PAVKKAGE

-262 KLATRL
+262 KLTTKLR
-268 KADPAGAKFEQID
+268 ADPAGAKFEQID
-281 ASFGPEDTALKL
+281 ASFGAEDNALKL
-293 GGVGDLRFGASPLLR
+293 GGVGDVRFGASPLLR

-319 RLTAKHDA
+319 RLAGKDDSETL
-327 DPQRVLPALRAGLA
+327 RILPALRAGLA
-341 AIPQVPIPAQI
+341 AIPQAPIPAQI
-352 EFNAD
+352 EFNSD

-364 PLQNIATE
+364 PLQNITAE
-372 LATDGRSWT
+372 LQTDGRSWT
-381 FRRLELRA
+381 FQRLELRA
-389 PGMTQVSLNGAAP
+389 PGMTQLSLNGATP

-411 SVESPDPDT
+411 SVESSDPDA

-458 ADIDGGAIEGR
+458 ADIEGGAVEGR
-469 IVFVQTGA
+469 IAFVQTGA
-477 SNGSRID
+477 SKGSRID
-484 ADLRADRLDLDAA
+484 AELKADRLDLDAA

-535 ARLAYSPASLSLEQ
+535 AKLGYGPASLSLEQ
-549 LRFGQGGGVTSEAS
+549 LRFGQASGVTTEAS
-563 GSFDRTKTTGKLAL
+563 GSFDRTKATGKLAL
-577 KSSANSLRELTALV
+577 KSSANSLRELTALI
-591 EPFAPAL
+591 EPFAPAV
-598 RARLDALPSLP
+598 RARFDAMPSLP

-614 KLDLSLDKNA
+614 KLDLSLDRNA
-624 EHADRSNARFVLD
+624 EHADRSNARAVLD
-637 LDAPQLKTTATL
+637 LDAPQLKATATL
-649 AAQTPA
+649 AAQMPA
-655 AAIGGIDL
+655 AAVNGIDIDK
-663 ERLRNSDFTLDAK
+663 LRNSDFTLDTK
-676 VAAPQAGALLALL
+676 LSTPQAGALLALL
-689 GLDRIVAA
+689 GLDRVVAA
-697 GEGASQFEG
+697 GEGASQLEG
-706 RLSGAWRRP
+706 KLTGAWRRP
-715 SQLNAKLSGG
+715 LQLNAKLNGG

-734 VEWSE
+734 VELSG
-739 SKPSEPKSFE
+739 
-749 PKSFEPKASVNLRV
+749 PKASVNLRV

-771 LGTSPAG
+771 FGTSPADK
-778 TSAQNVSLSSRVTLS
+778 SMQVVSLSSRVGLS
-793 GNRLTFGDLDGNA
+793 GNRLTFDDLDGNA
-806 AGSHLRGHVS
+806 AGSHLRGHLAVMLDPEKS
-816 VTLDQDKSIDGEVGL
+816 VDGEVGL
-831 DSLDL
+831 DTLDL
-836 APALAIAVGAAG
+836 APALAVAIGAAG
-848 RESGEPLSAGLVS
+848 HESGEPLSAGLLS
-861 GWRGRIAFQALRGTL
+861 GWRGRIAFQALRGML

-894 SLAFDALKGGVG
+894 SLALDALKGGLG
-906 GGDMSASLDARNGAG
+906 GGEMSASFDARNGAN
-921 GLALNARIEL
+921 GLTLNSRIEL
-931 SNVDAAAL
+931 NNVDAAAL
-939 RYRDLA
+939 RYRALA

-978 LESAEI
+978 LDSAEI
-984 AGLNPR
+984 GGLNPR

-995 IRASDGGQVNDDNRL
+995 IRASDGGQVADDNRL
-1010 RQLVEPALSAGR
+1010 RQLVEPALAAAP
-1022 IAVPSAQI
+1022 IAVASAQI
-1030 PFTIRDGRLRIGAT
+1030 PFTIRDGRLRVGAT

-1093 PDRLSRT
+1093 PDRLNRT

-1132 ATAALPTLVSPE
+1132 ATAALPMLVSPD
-1144 IATEQAPPNVPLP
+1144 AAPEQAPVNVPLP
-1157 GQDPRRAPAKPRVA
+1157 GQDPRRAPPKPKAA

-1182 APSPS
+1182 AP
-1187 LTSPSLTSPPLAS
+1187 SPPLAS

-1209 IDVKPAPGPPPAK
+1209 IDVKPAPGPSPARPK
-1222 PRPKPPL
+1222 PKPPL
-1229 VLTPQHP
+1229 VLTPQNP

>member
-1 MAEGRP
+1 

-31 YIDWNQFRPQF
+31 YVDWNQFRPQF
-42 EAEAGKIIGVPVRV
+42 EAEAAKIIGVPVRV

-67 PTLRLRGVTFGGNND
+67 PTLRLRQVTFGGNND

-92 VEFSLGSL
+92 VEFSLSSL

-122 ARGRVDLPSTASGT
+122 ARGRVDLLSTASGT

-186 SFTARGVRYP
+186 AFTANGVRYP
-196 FRVSSGPSADGSATR
+196 FRVSSGPSADGNATR

-234 NRQPK
+234 NRLPK
-239 FEGALTLAV
+239 FDGALTLAV
-248 PAARKAGE
+248 PPPKKAGE

-262 KLATRL
+262 KLTTRL
-268 KADPAGAKFEQID
+268 KADPAGAKFDQID
-281 ASFGPEDTALKL
+281 ASFGPEDNALKL

-308 AVLSARQVDAD
+308 AVLSARQIDAD
-319 RLTAKHDA
+319 KLAGKDDA
-327 DPQRVLPALRAGLA
+327 EPLRILPALRAGLA
-341 AIPQVPIPAQI
+341 AIPQAPIPAQI
-352 EFNAD
+352 EFNSD

-364 PLQNIATE
+364 PLQNITTE
-372 LATDGRSWT
+372 LQTDGRSWT
-381 FRRLELRA
+381 FQRLELRA
-389 PGMTQVSLNGAAP
+389 PGMTQLSLNGATP

-411 SVESPDPDT
+411 NVESSDPDA

-426 GRSEITRRSTRP
+426 GRSEINRRSTRP
-438 LRLAGDVTI
+438 LRLAGDVTV
-447 AANHLAIDRLK
+447 AANHLAVDRLK
-458 ADIDGGAIEGR
+458 ADIDGGTVEGR
-469 IVFVQTGA
+469 IAFVQAGA
-477 SNGSRID
+477 SKGSRID
-484 ADLRADRLDLDAA
+484 ADLKADRLDLDAA

-535 ARLAYSPASLSLEQ
+535 AKLSYGPASLSLEQ
-549 LRFGQGGGVTSEAS
+549 LRFGQSGGVTTEAS
-563 GSFDRTKTTGKLAL
+563 GSFDRAKVTGKLAL
-577 KSSANSLRELTALV
+577 KSSANSLRELTALL
-591 EPFAPAL
+591 EPFAPAV
-598 RARLDALPSLP
+598 RARFDALPSLP

-624 EHADRSNARFVLD
+624 EHADRGNARAVLD
-637 LDAPQLKTTATL
+637 LDAPQLKATATL
-649 AAQTPA
+649 TAQTPA

-663 ERLRNSDFTLDAK
+663 ERLRSSDFTLDSK
-676 VAAPQAGALLALL
+676 VSTPQAGALLALL
-689 GLDRIVAA
+689 GLDRVVAP

-706 RLSGAWRRP
+706 KLTGAWRRP
-715 SQLNAKLSGG
+715 LQLSAKLSGG

-734 VEWSE
+734 VEL
-739 SKPSEPKSFE
+739 SEPKG
-749 PKSFEPKASVNLRV
+749 SVNLRV
-763 RNANLAPL
+763 RNVNLAPL
-771 LGTSPAG
+771 LGASPTG
-778 TSAQNVSLSSRVTLS
+778 KPAQNVSLSSRLTLT
-793 GNRLTFGDLDGNA
+793 GNRLTFDDLDGNA
-806 AGSHLRGHVS
+806 AGSHLRGHLAVA
-816 VTLDQDKSIDGEVGL
+816 LDQDRSIDGDVGL
-831 DSLDL
+831 DTLDL
-836 APALAIAVGAAG
+836 EPALALAIGAAG
-848 RESGEPLSAGLVS
+848 HDTSEPLSAGLVT
-861 GWRGRIAFQALRGTL
+861 GWRGRIAFQALRGML
-876 PGGIEL
+876 PGGLEL

-894 SLAFDALKGGVG
+894 SLTLDGLKGALG
-906 GGDMSASLDARNGAG
+906 GGEMSASLDARNGAG
-921 GLALNARIEL
+921 GLALNTRVEL
-931 SNVDAAAL
+931 RNVDAATL

-945 LPKGRASVQMALTSQ
+945 LPKGRVSLQMALTSQ

-978 LESAEI
+978 LDSAEI
-984 AGLNPR
+984 NGLNPR

-995 IRASDGGQVNDDNRL
+995 IRASDSGQVSDDNRL
-1010 RQLVEPALSAGR
+1010 RQLVEPALAAAP
-1022 IAVPSAQI
+1022 IAVASVQI
-1030 PFTIRDGRLRIGAT
+1030 PFTIRDGRLRVGAT

-1093 PDRLSRT
+1093 PDKLNRT

-1132 ATAALPTLVSPE
+1132 ATAALPTLVAPDG
-1144 IATEQAPPNVPLP
+1144 APEQAPANVPLP
-1157 GQDPRRAPAKPRVA
+1157 GQDPRRVPAKPKAA

-1182 APSPS
+1182 APSPP
-1187 LTSPSLTSPPLAS
+1187 LASPPLAS
-1200 QQLAPLPPA
+1200 QHLAPLPPA

-1222 PRPKPPL
+1222 PKPKPPL
-1229 VLTPQHP
+1229 VLTPQNP

>member
-1 MAEGRP
+1 M
-7 VQTTLLGLAIAFI
+7 QTTLLGLAIAFI

-31 YIDWNQFRPQF
+31 FIDWNQFRPQF
-42 EAEAGKIIGVPVRV
+42 EAEAGRIIGVPVRV

-67 PTLRLRGVTFGGNND
+67 PTLRLRSVTFGGNND

-92 VEFSLGSL
+92 VEFSLSSL

-111 VGGMAVDLGLD
+111 VNGMAVDLGLD

-141 LAIERLN
+141 LAIERVN

-165 LNDIAFSGDVRSLA
+165 LSDIAFSGDVRSLA

-186 SFTARGVRYP
+186 SFTAKGTRYP
-196 FRVSSGPSADGSATR
+196 FRVSSGPSPDGSATR
-211 LHLNIDPGERAIL
+211 LHLNIDPGERPIL

-234 NRQPK
+234 NRLPK
-239 FEGALTLAV
+239 FDGALTLAL
-248 PAARKAGE
+248 PARKAGE

-262 KLATRL
+262 KLTTKL
-268 KADPAGAKFEQID
+268 KADPAGARFEQID
-281 ASFGPEDTALKL
+281 ASFGAEDNVLKL
-293 GGVGDLRFGASPLLR
+293 GGVGDLKFGASPLLR

-319 RLTAKHDA
+319 KLTGKDDA

-341 AIPQVPIPAQI
+341 AIPQAPVPAQI
-352 EFNAD
+352 EFNSD

-364 PLQNIATE
+364 PLQNITAE
-372 LATDGRSWT
+372 LQTDGRSWT
-381 FRRLELRA
+381 FQRLELRA
-389 PGMTQVSLNGAAP
+389 PGMTQLSLNGATP

-411 SVESPDPDT
+411 SVESSDPDT

-426 GRSEITRRSTRP
+426 GRSEINRRSTRP

-447 AANHLAIDRLK
+447 AANHLAIDKLK
-458 ADIDGGAIEGR
+458 AEIEGGAVDGR
-469 IVFVQTGA
+469 IAFVQTGA
-477 SNGSRID
+477 SKGSRID
-484 ADLRADRLDLDAA
+484 ADIKADRLDLDAA

-516 LSLDIGRAISA
+516 LSLDVGRAISA
-527 GQELRPFA
+527 GQELRPFTAKLGYGPA
-535 ARLAYSPASLSLEQ
+535 ALSLEQ
-549 LRFGQGGGVTSEAS
+549 LRFGQAGGVTTEAS
-563 GSFDRTKTTGKLAL
+563 GSFDRTKATGKLAL
-577 KSSANSLRELTALV
+577 KSSANSLRELTALL
-591 EPFAPAL
+591 EPFAPSV
-598 RARLDALPSLP
+598 RARFDALPPLP

-624 EHADRSNARFVLD
+624 EHPDRSNVRAVLD
-637 LDAPQLKTTATL
+637 FDAPQLKAFVTL
-649 AAQTPA
+649 AAQPPV
-655 AAIGGIDL
+655 AAIGGIDIDK
-663 ERLRNSDFTLDAK
+663 LRNSDFTLESK
-676 VAAPQAGALLALL
+676 VSTPQSGALLALF
-689 GLDRIVAA
+689 GLDRMVAA
-697 GEGASQFEG
+697 GEGASSQFEG
-706 RLSGAWRRP
+706 KLSGAWRRP
-715 SQLNAKLSGG
+715 LQLNAKLSGG

-734 VEWSE
+734 VEL
-739 SKPSEPKSFE
+739 SEPKG
-749 PKSFEPKASVNLRV
+749 SVNLRV
-763 RNANLAPL
+763 RGANLAPL
-771 LGTSPAG
+771 FGTSPADK
-778 TSAQNVSLSSRVTLS
+778 SVQSVNLSSRVGLS
-793 GNRLTFGDLDGNA
+793 GNRLTFGDLDGSA
-806 AGSHLRGHVS
+806 AGSHLRGHLA
-816 VTLDQDKSIDGEVGL
+816 VTLDQDRSVDGEIGL
-831 DSLDL
+831 DALDL
-836 APALAIAVGAAG
+836 MPALAMAIGAAG
-848 RESGEPLSAGLVS
+848 HDSGEPLSAGLLG
-861 GWRGRIAFQALRGTL
+861 GWRGRIGFQALHGTL

-882 RPFGGTIRSDGQ
+882 RPVGGTIRSDGQ
-894 SLAFDALKGGVG
+894 SLALDALKGGLSG
-906 GGDMSASLDARNGAG
+906 GEMSASLDARNGAN
-921 GLALNARIEL
+921 GLTLNARIDL
-931 SNVDAAAL
+931 TNVDATAL

-945 LPKGRASVQMALTSQ
+945 LPKGRASVQVALTSQ

-978 LESAEI
+978 LDSAEI

-995 IRASDGGQVNDDNRL
+995 IRASDGGQVSDDNRL
-1010 RQLVEPALSAGR
+1010 RQLVEPALSAAPIR
-1022 IAVPSAQI
+1022 VASAQI
-1030 PFTIRDGRLRIGAT
+1030 PFTIRDGRLRVGAT

-1093 PDRLSRT
+1093 PDKLNRT
-1100 IDLAPLS
+1100 VDLAPLS

-1132 ATAALPTLVSPE
+1132 ATAALPSLVSPDPVQE
-1144 IATEQAPPNVPLP
+1144 PSLTDVPMP
-1157 GQDPRRAPAKPRVA
+1157 GRDPRRAPPPKPKAA
-1171 PTPKA
+1171 PAPKA

-1182 APSPS
+1182 ASSPP
-1187 LTSPSLTSPPLAS
+1187 LTSPPLTSPPLAS
-1200 QQLAPLPPA
+1200 QQVAPLPPP
-1209 IDVKPAPGPPPAK
+1209 IDVRPAPGPPPAK

-1229 VLTPQHP
+1229 VLTPSNP

>member
-1 MAEGRP
+1 M
-7 VQTTLLGLAIAFI
+7 QTTLLGLAIAFI

-31 YIDWNQFRPQF
+31 FIDWNQFRPQF
-42 EAEAGKIIGVPVRV
+42 EAEASRIIGVPVRV

-67 PTLRLRGVTFGGNND
+67 PTLRLRSVTFGGNND

-92 VEFSLGSL
+92 VEFSLGPL

-122 ARGRVDLPSTASGT
+122 ARGRVDLLSTASGS

-165 LNDIAFSGDVRSLA
+165 LSDIAFSGDVRSLA

-186 SFTARGVRYP
+186 RFTANGVRYP
-196 FRVSSGPSADGSATR
+196 FRISSGPTADGNATR

-234 NRQPK
+234 NRLPK
-239 FEGALTLAV
+239 FDGALTLAV
-248 PAARKAGE
+248 PATKKAGE
-256 AGPTPW
+256 AGPMPW
-262 KLATRL
+262 KLTTKL
-268 KADPAGAKFEQID
+268 KADPAGAKFDQIEASYGTED
-281 ASFGPEDTALKL
+281 AALKL
-293 GGVGDLRFGASPLLR
+293 GGVGDLKFGASPLLR

-319 RLTAKHDA
+319 KLTAKDAAKDAAKDDA
-327 DPQRVLPALRAGLA
+327 DPQRVPPALRAGLA
-341 AIPQVPIPAQI
+341 AIPQAPIPAQI
-352 EFNAD
+352 EFNSD

-364 PLQNIATE
+364 PLQNISAE
-372 LATDGRSWT
+372 LQTDGRSWT
-381 FRRLELRA
+381 FQRLELRA
-389 PGMTQVSLNGAAP
+389 PGMTQLSLNGAAP

-411 SVESPDPDT
+411 NVESSDPDT

-426 GRSEITRRSTRP
+426 GRSEVNRRSTRP

-458 ADIDGGAIEGR
+458 AEIEGGAVEGR
-469 IVFVQTGA
+469 IAFVQTGA
-477 SNGSRID
+477 SKGSRID
-484 ADLRADRLDLDAA
+484 AELKADRLDLDAA

-527 GQELRPFA
+527 GQELRPFMA
-535 ARLAYSPASLSLEQ
+535 KLGYGPASLSLEQ
-549 LRFGQGGGVTSEAS
+549 LRFGQASGVTTEAS
-563 GSFDRTKTTGKLAL
+563 GSFDRKNATGKLAL
-577 KSSANSLRELTALV
+577 KSSANSLRELTALI
-591 EPFAPAL
+591 EPFAPAV
-598 RARLDALPSLP
+598 RARFDAIPALP

-624 EHADRSNARFVLD
+624 EHADRSNARVVFD
-637 LDAPQLKTTATL
+637 LDAPQLKATATL
-649 AAQTPA
+649 AAQTPVA
-655 AAIGGIDL
+655 AVSGIDID
-663 ERLRNSDFTLDAK
+663 RLRNSDFTLDSK
-676 VAAPQAGALLALL
+676 VSTPQAGALLALL

-706 RLSGAWRRP
+706 KLTGTWQKPLQLS
-715 SQLNAKLSGG
+715 AKLSGG
-725 GLDADAQGS
+725 GLDADAQGNFD
-734 VEWSE
+734 WSA
-739 SKPSEPKSFE
+739 SKGS
-749 PKSFEPKASVNLRV
+749 ANLRV

-771 LGTSPAG
+771 FGTSSAG
-778 TSAQNVSLSSRVTLS
+778 KSAQSVSLSARVGLS
-793 GNRLTFGDLDGNA
+793 GNRLIFDDLDSTVS
-806 AGSHLRGHVS
+806 GSHLRGHLA
-816 VTLDQDKSIDGEVGL
+816 VTLDQERSVDGEVGL

-836 APALAIAVGAAG
+836 APTLAMAIGAAG
-848 RESGEPLSAGLVS
+848 HDAGEPLNAGLIG

-882 RPFGGTIRSDGQ
+882 RPFAGTIRGDGQ
-894 SLAFDALKGGVG
+894 SLALDALKGGIG
-906 GGDMSASLDARNGAG
+906 GGEMSASLDARNGAN
-921 GLALNARIEL
+921 GLALNARIDL
-931 SNVDAAAL
+931 SNVDAATL

-978 LESAEI
+978 LDSAEI
-984 AGLNPR
+984 VGLNPR

-995 IRASDGGQVNDDNRL
+995 IRASDGGQVSDDNRL
-1010 RQLVEPALSAGR
+1010 RQLVEPALSAGP
-1022 IAVPSAQI
+1022 IAVASAQI
-1030 PFTIRDGRLRIGAT
+1030 PFTIRDGRLRVGAT

-1093 PDRLSRT
+1093 PDKLSRT
-1100 IDLAPLS
+1100 VDLAPLS

-1132 ATAALPTLVSPE
+1132 ATAALPTLVSPD
-1144 IATEQAPPNVPLP
+1144 AAPEQAPANVPLP
-1157 GQDPRRAPAKPRVA
+1157 GPDPRRAPAKSKGP

-1176 PQAAPA
+1176 PHAAPA
-1182 APSPS
+1182 AP
-1187 LTSPSLTSPPLAS
+1187 SPPLAS
-1200 QQLAPLPPA
+1200 QQLAPLPPP

-1222 PRPKPPL
+1222 PKPKPPL
-1229 VLTPQHP
+1229 VLTPQNP

>member
-1 MAEGRP
+1 M
-7 VQTTLLGLAIAFI
+7 QTTLLGLAIAFI

-31 YIDWNQFRPQF
+31 YVDWNQFRPQF

-122 ARGRVDLPSTASGT
+122 ARGRVDLPSSASGT

-186 SFTARGVRYP
+186 SFSAAGVRYP

-239 FEGALTLAV
+239 FDGALTLAV
-248 PAARKAGE
+248 PATRKAGE
-256 AGPTPW
+256 AGPAPW

-281 ASFGPEDTALKL
+281 ASFGTEDAALKL

-319 RLTAKHDA
+319 RLTARDDA
-327 DPQRVLPALRAGLA
+327 DPQRVMPALRAGLA
-341 AIPQVPIPAQI
+341 AIPQLPIPAQI

-364 PLQNIATE
+364 PLQNIAAE
-372 LATDGRSWT
+372 LQTDGRSWT
-381 FRRLELRA
+381 FRRFELRA
-389 PGMTQVSLNGAAP
+389 PGMTQLSLNGAAP

-411 SVESPDPDT
+411 SVESSDPDT

-426 GRSEITRRSTRP
+426 GRSEINRRSTRP

-458 ADIDGGAIEGR
+458 ADIDGGAVEGR
-469 IVFVQTGA
+469 IAFVQTGA
-477 SNGSRID
+477 SKGSRID
-484 ADLRADRLDLDAA
+484 AELKADRLDLDAA

-502 ALAGPQGEWPEEAK
+502 ALAGPQGEWPDEAK
-516 LSLDIGRAISA
+516 LSLAIGRAISA

-535 ARLAYSPASLSLEQ
+535 AKLAYSPASLSLEQ
-549 LRFGQGGGVTSEAS
+549 LRFGQASGLTTEAS
-563 GSFDRTKTTGKLAL
+563 GSFDRTKATGKLAV
-577 KSSANSLRELTALV
+577 KSSANSLRELTALI
-591 EPFAPAL
+591 EPFAPAV
-598 RARLDALPSLP
+598 RARFDALPSSP

-614 KLDLSLDKNA
+614 KLDLSLDRNT
-624 EHADRSNARFVLD
+624 EHADRSNARIVLD
-637 LDAPQLKTTATL
+637 LDAPQLKATATL

-663 ERLRNSDFTLDAK
+663 ERLRNSDFTLDTKGSAS
-676 VAAPQAGALLALL
+676 QAGALLALL
-689 GLDRIVAA
+689 GLDRVVAA

-715 SQLNAKLSGG
+715 LQLNAKLSGG

-734 VEWSE
+734 VELS
-739 SKPSEPKSFE
+739 
-749 PKSFEPKASVNLRV
+749 EPKASVNLRV
-763 RNANLAPL
+763 RNVNLAPL
-771 LGTSPAG
+771 LGTGPADK
-778 TSAQNVSLSSRVTLS
+778 SAQNVSLSSRLTLS
-793 GNRLTFGDLDGNA
+793 GNRLTFDDLDGNA
-806 AGSHLRGHVS
+806 AGSHLRGHLS
-816 VTLDQDKSIDGEVGL
+816 MMLDQEKSVDGEVGL

-836 APALAIAVGAAG
+836 APALAIAIGAAG
-848 RESGEPLSAGLVS
+848 HESGEPFSPGLVG

-906 GGDMSASLDARNGAG
+906 GGEMSGSLDARNGAN

-931 SNVDAAAL
+931 GNVDAAAL

-945 LPKGRASVQMALTSQ
+945 LSKGRASVQMALTSQ

-984 AGLNPR
+984 SGLNPR

-995 IRASDGGQVNDDNRL
+995 IRASDGGQVADDNRL
-1010 RQLVEPALSAGR
+1010 RQLVEPALSAAPIT
-1022 IAVPSAQI
+1022 IASAQI
-1030 PFTIRDGRLRIGAT
+1030 PFTIRDGRLRVGAT
-1044 PLEAKNARAIVSGGY
+1044 SLEAKNARAIVSGGY

-1093 PDRLSRT
+1093 PDKLSRT
-1100 IDLAPLS
+1100 IDLTPLS

-1132 ATAALPTLVSPE
+1132 ATAALPTLVSPD
-1144 IATEQAPPNVPLP
+1144 AAPEQAPAHVPLP
-1157 GQDPRRAPAKPRVA
+1157 GQDPRRMPARPKAESRPA
-1171 PTPKA
+1171 PTPRA

-1182 APSPS
+1182 APSP
-1187 LTSPSLTSPPLAS
+1187 PLAS
-1200 QQLAPLPPA
+1200 QQAAPLPPP
-1209 IDVKPAPGPPPAK
+1209 IEVKPAPGPPPAK

-1229 VLTPQHP
+1229 VLTPQNP

>member
-1 MAEGRP
+1 M
-7 VQTTLLGLAIAFI
+7 QTTLLGLAIAFI
-20 IALLAA
+20 LALLAA

-31 YIDWNQFRPQF
+31 FVDWNQFRPQF
-42 EAEAGKIIGVPVRV
+42 EAEATRIIGVPVRV

-67 PTLRLRGVTFGGNND
+67 PKLRLRSVTFGGNND

-92 VEFSLGSL
+92 VEFSLSSL

-111 VGGMAVDLGLD
+111 VNGMAVDLGLD
-122 ARGRVDLPSTASGT
+122 AKGRVDLPSTASGT

-156 DAASRSTLE
+156 DAASRATLE

-186 SFTARGVRYP
+186 NFTAAGTRYP
-196 FRVSSGPSADGSATR
+196 FRISSGPSADGSATR

-234 NRQPK
+234 NRLPK
-239 FEGALTLAV
+239 FDGALTLAV
-248 PAARKAGE
+248 PATKKPGE

-262 KLATRL
+262 KLTAKL
-268 KADPAGAKFEQID
+268 KADPAGAKFDQID
-281 ASFGPEDTALKL
+281 ASFGTDDNALKA
-293 GGVGDLRFGASPLLR
+293 GGVGDVRFGASPLLR

-319 RLTAKHDA
+319 KLAGKADA
-327 DPQRVLPALRAGLA
+327 EPLRILPSLRAGLA
-341 AIPQVPIPAQI
+341 AIPQAPIPAQI
-352 EFNAD
+352 EFNSD

-364 PLQNIATE
+364 PLQNITAE
-372 LATDGRSWT
+372 LTTDGRSWT
-381 FRRLELRA
+381 FQRLDLRA
-389 PGMTQVSLNGAAP
+389 PGMTQLALNGATP
-402 GADSFSGRL
+402 GSDSFSGRL
-411 SVESPDPDT
+411 SVESSDPDT

-426 GRSEITRRSTRP
+426 GRSEVNRRSTRP

-447 AANHLAIDRLK
+447 AANHFAIEKLK
-458 ADIDGGAIEGR
+458 ADIEGGAVEGR
-469 IVFVQTGA
+469 IAFAQTGA
-477 SNGSRID
+477 NKGSRID
-484 ADLRADRLDLDAA
+484 AELKADRLDLDAA

-516 LSLDIGRAISA
+516 LSLDVGRAISA
-527 GQELRPFA
+527 GQELRPFT
-535 ARLAYSPASLSLEQ
+535 ARLGYGPTALSLEQ
-549 LRFGQGGGVTSEAS
+549 LRFGQAGGVTTEAS
-563 GSFDRTKTTGKLAL
+563 GSFDRAHATGRLAL
-577 KSSANSLRELTALV
+577 KSSANSLRELTALL
-591 EPFAPAL
+591 EPIAPAA
-598 RARLDALPSLP
+598 RARFDSLPSLP

-624 EHADRSNARFVLD
+624 EHADRSDARVMFD
-637 LDAPQLKTTATL
+637 LDAPQLKATATL
-649 AAQTPA
+649 VAQTPVA
-655 AAIGGIDL
+655 ALNGIDID
-663 ERLRNSDFTLDAK
+663 RLRNSDFTLESK
-676 VAAPQAGALLALL
+676 LSTPQAGALTALL
-689 GLDRIVAA
+689 GLDRMVAA
-697 GEGASQFEG
+697 GEGASQLEG

-715 SQLNAKLSGG
+715 LQLNAKLSGG

-734 VEWSE
+734 VELST
-739 SKPSEPKSFE
+739 PEPR
-749 PKSFEPKASVNLRV
+749 ASVNLRV

-771 LGTSPAG
+771 FGTSSAG
-778 TSAQNVSLSSRVTLS
+778 KSAQNISLSSRLTLS
-793 GNRLTFGDLDGNA
+793 GNKLTFDDLDSTVV
-806 AGSHLRGHVS
+806 GSHLRGHLAM
-816 VTLDQDKSIDGEVGL
+816 TLDQEKSVDGEVGL
-831 DSLDL
+831 DALDL
-836 APALAIAVGAAG
+836 APALAVALGAAG
-848 RESGEPLSAGLVS
+848 QNADEPLSTGLIT

-882 RPFGGTIRSDGQ
+882 RPFSGTIRSDGQ
-894 SLAFDALKGGVG
+894 SLVLDPLKGGVG
-906 GGDMSASLDARNGAG
+906 GGEMTASLDARNGAN
-921 GLALNARIEL
+921 GLALNVRLDLA
-931 SNVDAAAL
+931 NVDAATL

-945 LPKGRASVQMALTSQ
+945 LPKGRASMQMALTSQ

-978 LESAEI
+978 LDSAEI
-984 AGLNPR
+984 SGLNPR

-995 IRASDGGQVNDDNRL
+995 IRASDGGQVADDNRL
-1010 RQLVEPALSAGR
+1010 HQLVEPALSAGP
-1022 IAVPSAQI
+1022 IAVASAQI
-1030 PFTIRDGRLRIGAT
+1030 PFTIRDGRLRVGAT

-1093 PDRLSRT
+1093 PDKLNRT
-1100 IDLAPLS
+1100 VDLAPLS

-1132 ATAALPTLVSPE
+1132 ATAALPTLVSPDP
-1144 IATEQAPPNVPLP
+1144 APEPSLTDVPMP
-1157 GQDPRRAPAKPRVA
+1157 GRDPRRAPPKPRVEPKVA
-1171 PTPKA
+1171 PMPKA

-1182 APSPS
+1182 APSP
-1187 LTSPSLTSPPLAS
+1187 PLAS
-1200 QQLAPLPPA
+1200 QQIAPLPPP
-1209 IDVKPAPGPPPAK
+1209 IEVRPAPGPPP
-1222 PRPKPPL
+1222 PRPTPKPPL
-1229 VLTPQHP
+1229 VLTPSNP

>member
-1 MAEGRP
+1 M
-7 VQTTLLGLAIAFI
+7 QTTLLGLAIAFI

-67 PTLRLRGVTFGGNND
+67 PTLRLRAVTFGGNND

-92 VEFSLGSL
+92 VEFSLSSL

-122 ARGRVDLPSTASGT
+122 ARGRVDLPSTASGS

-186 SFTARGVRYP
+186 SFTASGVRYP

-239 FEGALTLAV
+239 FDGALTLAV
-248 PAARKAGE
+248 PATRKAGE

-281 ASFGPEDTALKL
+281 ASFGTEDAALKL

-308 AVLSARQVDAD
+308 TVLSARQVDAD
-319 RLTAKHDA
+319 KLTAKDDA
-327 DPQRVLPALRAGLA
+327 DPPRVMPALRAGLA
-341 AIPQVPIPAQI
+341 AIPQTPIPAQI

-364 PLQNIATE
+364 PLQNIAAE
-372 LATDGRSWT
+372 LQTDGRSWT
-381 FRRLELRA
+381 FQRLELRA
-389 PGMTQVSLNGAAP
+389 PGTTQLSLNGATP

-411 SVESPDPDT
+411 RIESSDPDT

-426 GRSEITRRSTRP
+426 GRTEVNRRSTRP

-458 ADIDGGAIEGR
+458 ADIDGGEVEGR
-469 IVFVQTGA
+469 IAFVQTGA
-477 SNGSRID
+477 SKGSRID
-484 ADLRADRLDLDAA
+484 AELKADRLDLDAA

-502 ALAGPQGEWPEEAK
+502 ALAGPQGEWPEEAR
-516 LSLDIGRAISA
+516 LSLAIGRAISA

-535 ARLAYSPASLSLEQ
+535 AKLAYSPASLSLEQ
-549 LRFGQGGGVTSEAS
+549 LRFGQASGVTTEAS
-563 GSFDRTKTTGKLAL
+563 GSFDRTKATGKLAL
-577 KSSANSLRELTALV
+577 KSTANSLGELTALI
-591 EPFAPAL
+591 EPLAPAV

-614 KLDLSLDKNA
+614 KLDLSLDKNT
-624 EHADRSNARFVLD
+624 EHADRSNARVVLD
-637 LDAPQLKTTATL
+637 LDAPQLKATATL
-649 AAQTPA
+649 AAQTPT
-655 AAIGGIDL
+655 AAIGGIDI
-663 ERLRNSDFTLDAK
+663 EKLRNSDFTLDSK
-676 VAAPQAGALLALL
+676 VSTPHAGALLALL
-689 GLDRIVAA
+689 GLDRMVAA
-697 GEGASQFEG
+697 GEGAAQFEG

-715 SQLNAKLSGG
+715 AQLNAKLTGG

-734 VEWSE
+734 FEL
-739 SKPSEPKSFE
+739 SEPKS
-749 PKSFEPKASVNLRV
+749 SEPKASVNLRV
-763 RNANLAPL
+763 RNVNLAPL
-771 LGTSPAG
+771 FGTGPADK
-778 TSAQNVSLSSRVTLS
+778 SAQNVSLSSRLTLS
-793 GNRLTFGDLDGNA
+793 GNRLTFDDLDGNA
-806 AGSHLRGHVS
+806 AGSHLRGHLS
-816 VTLDQDKSIDGEVGL
+816 VTLDQEKNVDGEVGL
-831 DSLDL
+831 DTLDL
-836 APALAIAVGAAG
+836 APALAIAIGAAG
-848 RESGEPLSAGLVS
+848 HESGEPFSPGLVS
-861 GWRGRIAFQALRGTL
+861 GWHGRIAFQALRGTL

-882 RPFGGTIRSDGQ
+882 RPFGGTIRNDGQ
-894 SLAFDALKGGVG
+894 SLALDALKGRIG
-906 GGDMSASLDARNGAG
+906 GGEMSASLDARNGAN

-945 LPKGRASVQMALTSQ
+945 LSKGRASVQMALTSQ
-960 GRSVAALTGA
+960 GRSIAALTGA

-978 LESAEI
+978 LDSAEI
-984 AGLNPR
+984 GGLNPR

-995 IRASDGGQVNDDNRL
+995 IRASDSGQVSDDNRL
-1010 RQLVEPALSAGR
+1010 RQLVEPALSAGP
-1022 IAVPSAQI
+1022 ITVASAQI
-1030 PFTIRDGRLRIGAT
+1030 PFTIRDGRLRVGAT

-1069 ASLTPIMTGLS
+1069 VSLTPIMTGLS

-1093 PDRLSRT
+1093 PDKLSRT
-1100 IDLAPLS
+1100 IDLTPLS

-1132 ATAALPTLVSPE
+1132 ATAALPSLVSPDPE
-1144 IATEQAPPNVPLP
+1144 PPMLDVPLP
-1157 GQDPRRAPAKPRVA
+1157 GRDPRRAPQKSKAA
-1171 PTPKA
+1171 PTPRA

-1187 LTSPSLTSPPLAS
+1187 LTRPPLTSPPLAS
-1200 QQLAPLPPA
+1200 QQAAPLPPP
-1209 IDVKPAPGPPPAK
+1209 IEVKPAPGPAPAK

-1229 VLTPQHP
+1229 VLTPQNP

>member
-1 MAEGRP
+1 M
-7 VQTTLLGLAIAFI
+7 QTTLLGLAIAFI

-61 ARLLPA
+61 ARLLPT
-67 PTLRLRGVTFGGNND
+67 PTLRLRAVTFGGNND

-111 VGGMAVDLGLD
+111 VGGMAVDVGLD
-122 ARGRVDLPSTASGT
+122 ARGRVDLPATANGA

-165 LNDIAFSGDVRSLA
+165 LNDITFSGDVRSLA

-186 SFTARGVRYP
+186 SFTASGVRYP
-196 FRVSSGPSADGSATR
+196 FRVASGPSADGSATR

-234 NRQPK
+234 NRLPK
-239 FEGALTLAV
+239 FDGALTLAV
-248 PAARKAGE
+248 PATKKAGE
-256 AGPTPW
+256 VGPTPW

-281 ASFGPEDTALKL
+281 ASFGTEDTALKV
-293 GGVGDLRFGASPLLR
+293 GGGGDLRFGAAPLLR

-319 RLTAKHDA
+319 RLTSKDDA
-327 DPQRVLPALRAGLA
+327 DPQRVLAALRAGLA

-372 LATDGRSWT
+372 LATNGRAWT

-389 PGMTQVSLNGAAP
+389 PGMTQLSLNGAAP

-411 SVESPDPDT
+411 SVESSDPDT

-426 GRSEITRRSTRP
+426 GRSEINRRSTRP

-447 AANHLAIDRLK
+447 AANRLAIDRLK
-458 ADIDGGAIEGR
+458 ADIEGGAVEGR
-469 IVFVQTGA
+469 VAFVQTGA

-484 ADLRADRLDLDAA
+484 AELRADRLDLDAA

-535 ARLAYSPASLSLEQ
+535 AKLAYSPASLSLEQ
-549 LRFGQGGGVTSEAS
+549 LRFGQASGVTTEAS
-563 GSFDRTKTTGKLAL
+563 GSFERTNATGKLAL
-577 KSSANSLRELTALV
+577 KSSANSLRELTALI
-591 EPFAPAL
+591 EPFAPAV
-598 RARLDALPSLP
+598 RARVDALPSLP
-609 GATRL
+609 GATRF
-614 KLDLSLDKNA
+614 KLDLSLDKNT
-624 EHADRSNARFVLD
+624 EHADRSNARVVLD
-637 LDAPQLKTTATL
+637 LDAPQLKATATL

-663 ERLRNSDFTLDAK
+663 DRLRNSDFTLDSK
-676 VAAPQAGALLALL
+676 VSAPQAGALLALL
-689 GLDRIVAA
+689 GLDRMVAA

-706 RLSGAWRRP
+706 KVTGTWQKPLQFS
-715 SQLNAKLSGG
+715 AKLSGA
-725 GLDADAQGS
+725 LDADAQGNFDGPA
-734 VEWSE
+734 
-739 SKPSEPKSFE
+739 SKGS
-749 PKSFEPKASVNLRV
+749 ASLRV
-763 RNANLAPL
+763 RNINLAPL
-771 LGTSPAG
+771 FGISATDK
-778 TSAQNVSLSSRVTLS
+778 SAQKVSLSARVGLS
-793 GNRLTFGDLDGNA
+793 GNRLTFDDLDSNA
-806 AGSHLRGHVS
+806 AGSHLRGHLTVA
-816 VTLDQDKSIDGEVGL
+816 LDQDKSIDGEVGL
-831 DSLDL
+831 DTLDL
-836 APALAIAVGAAG
+836 APALAMAIGAAG
-848 RESGEPLSAGLVS
+848 HDSGEPLTPGLVS
-861 GWRGRIAFQALRGTL
+861 GWRGRIVFQALRGTL

-882 RPFGGTIRSDGQ
+882 RPFGGTIRGDGQ
-894 SLAFDALKGGVG
+894 SLALDALKGGVG
-906 GGDMSASLDARNGAG
+906 GGEMSASLDTRNGAA

-984 AGLNPR
+984 TGLNPR

-995 IRASDGGQVNDDNRL
+995 IRASDGGQVGDDNRL
-1010 RQLVEPALSAGR
+1010 RQLVEPALSAAP

-1030 PFTIRDGRLRIGAT
+1030 PFTIRDGRLRVGAT

-1132 ATAALPTLVSPE
+1132 ATAALPTLVSPDPE
-1144 IATEQAPPNVPLP
+1144 PPLLDVPLP
-1157 GQDPRRAPAKPRVA
+1157 GRDPRRAPPPKPRAA

-1182 APSPS
+1182 APSP
-1187 LTSPSLTSPPLAS
+1187 PLTSPPLAS
-1200 QQLAPLPPA
+1200 QQAAPLPPP
-1209 IDVKPAPGPPPAK
+1209 IDVKPAPGPPPPK

-1229 VLTPQHP
+1229 VLTPQNP

>member
-1 MAEGRP
+1 M
-7 VQTTLLGLAIAFI
+7 QTTLLGLAIAFI

-31 YIDWNQFRPQF
+31 FIDWNQFRPQF
-42 EAEAGKIIGVPVRV
+42 EAEASRIIGVPVRV

-67 PTLRLRGVTFGGNND
+67 PTLRLRSVTFGGNND

-111 VGGMAVDLGLD
+111 VNGMAVDLGLD

-186 SFTARGVRYP
+186 SFTVGRSRYP
-196 FRVSSGPSADGSATR
+196 FRISSGPSADGSATR
-211 LHLNIDPGERAIL
+211 LHLNVDPGERPIL

-239 FEGALTLAV
+239 FDGALTLAV
-248 PAARKAGE
+248 PAAKKPGE

-262 KLATRL
+262 KLTTKL
-268 KADPAGAKFEQID
+268 KADPAGAKFEQVD
-281 ASFGPEDTALKL
+281 ASFGAEDSALKL
-293 GGVGDLRFGASPLLR
+293 GGVGDLKFGASPLLR

-319 RLTAKHDA
+319 KLAGKDDTEPLRI
-327 DPQRVLPALRAGLA
+327 LPALRAGLA
-341 AIPQVPIPAQI
+341 AIPQAPIPAQI
-352 EFNAD
+352 EFNSD

-364 PLQNIATE
+364 PLQNIAAE
-372 LATDGRSWT
+372 LSTDGRSWT
-381 FRRLELRA
+381 FQKLELRA
-389 PGMTQVSLNGAAP
+389 PGMTQLSLNGATP

-411 SVESPDPDT
+411 SVESSDPDT
-420 LVAWLQ
+420 LVAWLL
-426 GRSEITRRSTRP
+426 GRSEINRRSTRP
-438 LRLAGDVTI
+438 LRLSGDVTI
-447 AANHLAIDRLK
+447 AANHLAVDKLK
-458 ADIDGGAIEGR
+458 AEIEGGAVEGR
-469 IVFVQTGA
+469 IAFVQTGA
-477 SNGSRID
+477 SKGSHID
-484 ADLRADRLDLDAA
+484 AEIKADRLDLDAA

-502 ALAGPQGEWPEEAK
+502 ALAGPQGEWPEEAR

-527 GQELRPFA
+527 GQELKPFA
-535 ARLAYSPASLSLEQ
+535 AKLGYGPAALSLEQ
-549 LRFGQGGGVTSEAS
+549 LRFGQASGVTTEAS
-563 GSFDRTKTTGKLAL
+563 GSFDRTKATGKLAL
-577 KSSANSLRELTALV
+577 KSSANSLRELTALI
-591 EPFAPAL
+591 EPFAPSA
-598 RARLDALPSLP
+598 RARFDALPSVS

-624 EHADRSNARFVLD
+624 EHADRSNARAVFD
-637 LDAPQLKTTATL
+637 LDAPQLKASATL
-649 AAQTPA
+649 TAQTPVA
-655 AAIGGIDL
+655 AVSGIDI
-663 ERLRNSDFTLDAK
+663 ETLRSSDFTLDSK
-676 VAAPQAGALLALL
+676 VSTPQAGPLLALL

-706 RLSGAWRRP
+706 KLSGAWRRP
-715 SQLNAKLSGG
+715 LQLNAKLNGG
-725 GLDADAQGS
+725 GLDADAQGN
-734 VEWSE
+734 VEL
-739 SKPSEPKSFE
+739 SEPKG
-749 PKSFEPKASVNLRV
+749 SVNLRV

-771 LGTSPAG
+771 FGTSP
-778 TSAQNVSLSSRVTLS
+778 TDKSVQSVNLSARVALS
-793 GNRLTFGDLDGNA
+793 GNRLTFDDLDSSA
-806 AGSHLRGHVS
+806 AGSHLRGHLA
-816 VTLDQDKSIDGEVGL
+816 VTLDPEKNVEGEVGL

-836 APALAIAVGAAG
+836 MPALAMAVGAAG
-848 RESGEPLSAGLVS
+848 RDAGEPLSAGLIS
-861 GWRGRIAFQALRGTL
+861 GWRGRIAFQALHGNL

-882 RPFGGTIRSDGQ
+882 RPVGGILRSDGQ
-894 SLAFDALKGGVG
+894 SLALDGLKGGLG
-906 GGDMSASLDARNGAG
+906 GGEMSASFDARNGAN
-921 GLALNARIEL
+921 GLALSARIEL
-931 SNVDAAAL
+931 ANVDAASL

-960 GRSVAALTGA
+960 GRSIAALTGA

-984 AGLNPR
+984 SGLNPR

-995 IRASDGGQVNDDNRL
+995 IRASDGGQVSDDNRL
-1010 RQLVEPALSAGR
+1010 RQLVEPALSAAP
-1022 IAVPSAQI
+1022 IAVASAQI
-1030 PFTIRDGRLRIGAT
+1030 PFTIRDGRLRVGAT

-1100 IDLAPLS
+1100 VDLAPLS

-1132 ATAALPTLVSPE
+1132 ATAALPTLVSPDPVPE
-1144 IATEQAPPNVPLP
+1144 PSLTDVPLP
-1157 GQDPRRAPAKPRVA
+1157 GRDPRRAPPAKPKAA
-1171 PTPKA
+1171 PMPKA

-1182 APSPS
+1182 APSP
-1187 LTSPSLTSPPLAS
+1187 PLTSPPLAS
-1200 QQLAPLPPA
+1200 QQVAPLPPP
-1209 IDVKPAPGPPPAK
+1209 IEVRPAPGPPPAK

-1229 VLTPQHP
+1229 VLTPSNP

>member
-1 MAEGRP
+1 M
-7 VQTTLLGLAIAFI
+7 QTTLLGLAIAFI
-20 IALLAA
+20 LALLAA

-31 YIDWNQFRPQF
+31 FVDWNQFRPQF
-42 EAEAGKIIGVPVRV
+42 EAEATRIIGVPVRV

-67 PTLRLRGVTFGGNND
+67 PTLRLRSVTFGGNND

-92 VEFSLGSL
+92 VEFSLSSL

-122 ARGRVDLPSTASGT
+122 ANGKVDLPSTASGT

-156 DAASRSTLE
+156 DAASRSTVE
-165 LNDIAFSGDVRSLA
+165 LNDIVFSGDVRSLA

-186 SFTARGVRYP
+186 NFTAAGARYP
-196 FRVSSGPSADGSATR
+196 FRVSSGPSPDGSATR

-234 NRQPK
+234 NRLPK
-239 FEGALTLAV
+239 FDGALTLAV
-248 PAARKAGE
+248 PPPKKPGE

-262 KLATRL
+262 KVTAKL
-268 KADPAGAKFEQID
+268 KADPAGARFDQIE

-293 GGVGDLRFGASPLLR
+293 GGVGDLRFGATPLLR
-308 AVLSARQVDAD
+308 AVLSARQIDAD
-319 RLTAKHDA
+319 KLAGRGDA
-327 DPQRVLPALRAGLA
+327 EPLRILPALRAGLA
-341 AIPQVPIPAQI
+341 AIPQAPIPAQI
-352 EFNAD
+352 EFNSD

-364 PLQNIATE
+364 PLQNITTE
-372 LATDGRSWT
+372 LQTDGKSWT
-381 FRRLELRA
+381 FQRLELRA
-389 PGMTQVSLNGAAP
+389 PGMTQLSLNGATP

-411 SVESPDPDT
+411 SVESSDPDT

-426 GRSEITRRSTRP
+426 GRNEVNRRSTRP

-447 AANHLAIDRLK
+447 AANHLAIDKLK
-458 ADIDGGAIEGR
+458 ADVEGGAVEGR
-469 IVFVQTGA
+469 IAFAQTGA
-477 SNGSRID
+477 SKGSRID
-484 ADLRADRLDLDAA
+484 ADLKADRLDLDAA

-535 ARLAYSPASLSLEQ
+535 AKLGYGPTSLSLEQ
-549 LRFGQGGGVTSEAS
+549 LRFGQASGVTTEAS
-563 GSFDRTKTTGKLAL
+563 GSFDRTRATGKLAL
-577 KSSANSLRELTALV
+577 KSSANSLRDLTALL
-591 EPFAPAL
+591 EPIAPAL
-598 RARLDALPSLP
+598 RARFDAITPLP

-624 EHADRSNARFVLD
+624 EHADRSDARAVLD
-637 LDAPQLKTTATL
+637 LDAPQLKATATL
-649 AAQTPA
+649 AAQTPVA
-655 AAIGGIDL
+655 AVNGIDIDK
-663 ERLRNSDFTLDAK
+663 LRNSDFTLDSK
-676 VAAPQAGALLALL
+676 LSAPQASALTALL
-689 GLDRIVAA
+689 GLDRMVAA
-697 GEGASQFEG
+697 GEGASQVEG
-706 RLSGAWRRP
+706 SLSGAWRRP
-715 SQLNAKLSGG
+715 LQLNAKINGG

-734 VEWSE
+734 VELSA
-739 SKPSEPKSFE
+739 P
-749 PKSFEPKASVNLRV
+749 EPKASVNLRV

-771 LGTSPAG
+771 FGTSPADK
-778 TSAQNVSLSSRVTLS
+778 SAQNVSLSSRLTLS
-793 GNRLTFGDLDGNA
+793 GNRLIFDDLDSTA
-806 AGSHLRGHVS
+806 SGSHLRGHLAM
-816 VTLDQDKSIDGEVGL
+816 TFDQEKRLDGEVGL
-831 DSLDL
+831 DTLDL
-836 APALAIAVGAAG
+836 APALALAVGAAG
-848 RESGEPLSAGLVS
+848 RDAGEPLSAGLVS
-861 GWRGRIAFQALRGTL
+861 GWRGRIAFQALRGSL
-876 PGGIEL
+876 PGGIEM
-882 RPFGGTIRSDGQ
+882 RPFSGTIRGDGQ
-894 SLAFDALKGGVG
+894 SLALDALKGGVG
-906 GGDMSASLDARNGAG
+906 GGELTASLDARNGAN
-921 GLALNARIEL
+921 GLALNARL
-931 SNVDAAAL
+931 DLTNVDAASL

-945 LPKGRASVQMALTSQ
+945 LPKGRASVQMTLTSQ
-960 GRSVAALTGA
+960 GRSVSALTGA

-978 LESAEI
+978 LDSAEI
-984 AGLNPR
+984 SGLNPR

-995 IRASDGGQVNDDNRL
+995 IRASDGGQVSDDNRL
-1010 RQLVEPALSAGR
+1010 RQLVEPALSAAP
-1022 IAVPSAQI
+1022 IAVASAQI
-1030 PFTIRDGRLRIGAT
+1030 AFTIRDGRLRVGAT

-1093 PDRLSRT
+1093 PDKLSRT
-1100 IDLAPLS
+1100 VDLTPLS

-1144 IATEQAPPNVPLP
+1144 PAPEPALTDVPMP
-1157 GQDPRRAPAKPRVA
+1157 GRDPRRPPPKLRVEPKAA

-1176 PQAAPA
+1176 PLAAPA
-1182 APSPS
+1182 VP
-1187 LTSPSLTSPPLAS
+1187 SPPLAS
-1200 QQLAPLPPA
+1200 QQVAPLPPP
-1209 IDVKPAPGPPPAK
+1209 IDVRPAPGPPPAK

-1229 VLTPQHP
+1229 VLTPQNP

>member
-1 MAEGRP
+1 M
-7 VQTTLLGLAIAFI
+7 QTTLLGLAIAFI
-20 IALLAA
+20 LALLAA

-31 YIDWNQFRPQF
+31 FVDWNQFRPQF
-42 EAEAGKIIGVPVRV
+42 EAEATRIIGVPVRV

-67 PTLRLRGVTFGGNND
+67 PTLRLRSVTFGGNND

-92 VEFSLGSL
+92 VEFSLSSL

-111 VGGMAVDLGLD
+111 VGGMAADLGLD
-122 ARGRVDLPSTASGT
+122 AKGKVDLPSTASGT

-165 LNDIAFSGDVRSLA
+165 LNDIVFSGDVRSLA

-186 SFTARGVRYP
+186 NFTAAGVRYP
-196 FRVSSGPSADGSATR
+196 FRVSSGPSPDGSATR

-234 NRQPK
+234 NRLPK
-239 FEGALTLAV
+239 FDGALTLAV
-248 PAARKAGE
+248 PAPKKPGE

-262 KLATRL
+262 KVTAKL
-268 KADPAGAKFEQID
+268 KADPAGARFDQIE

-293 GGVGDLRFGASPLLR
+293 GGVGDLRFGAAPLLR

-319 RLTAKHDA
+319 KLAGRGDA
-327 DPQRVLPALRAGLA
+327 EPLRILPSLRAGLA
-341 AIPQVPIPAQI
+341 AIPQAPISAQI
-352 EFNAD
+352 EFNSD

-364 PLQNIATE
+364 PLQNITTE
-372 LATDGRSWT
+372 LQTDGKSWT
-381 FRRLELRA
+381 FQRLELRA
-389 PGMTQVSLNGAAP
+389 PGMTQLSLNGATP

-411 SVESPDPDT
+411 SVESSDPDT

-426 GRSEITRRSTRP
+426 GRNEVNRRSTRP

-447 AANHLAIDRLK
+447 AANHLAIDKLK
-458 ADIDGGAIEGR
+458 ADVEGGAVEGR
-469 IVFVQTGA
+469 IAFAQTGA
-477 SNGSRID
+477 SKGSRID
-484 ADLRADRLDLDAA
+484 ADLKADRLDLDAA

-535 ARLAYSPASLSLEQ
+535 AKLGYGPTSLSLEQ
-549 LRFGQGGGVTSEAS
+549 LRFGQASGVTTEAS
-563 GSFDRTKTTGKLAL
+563 GSFDRTRATGKLAL
-577 KSSANSLRELTALV
+577 KSSANSLRDLTALL
-591 EPFAPAL
+591 EPIAPAL
-598 RARLDALPSLP
+598 RARFDAITPLP

-624 EHADRSNARFVLD
+624 EHADRSDARAVLD
-637 LDAPQLKTTATL
+637 LDAPQLKATATL
-649 AAQTPA
+649 AAQTPVA
-655 AAIGGIDL
+655 AVNGIDIDK
-663 ERLRNSDFTLDAK
+663 LRNSDFTLDSK
-676 VAAPQAGALLALL
+676 LSAPQASALTALL
-689 GLDRIVAA
+689 GLDRMVAA
-697 GEGASQFEG
+697 GEGASQVEG
-706 RLSGAWRRP
+706 SLSGAWRRP
-715 SQLNAKLSGG
+715 LQLNAKLSGG

-734 VEWSE
+734 VELSA
-739 SKPSEPKSFE
+739 P
-749 PKSFEPKASVNLRV
+749 EPKASVNLRV

-771 LGTSPAG
+771 FGTSPADK
-778 TSAQNVSLSSRVTLS
+778 SAQNVSLSSRLTLS
-793 GNRLTFGDLDGNA
+793 GNRLTFDDLDSTA
-806 AGSHLRGHVS
+806 SGSHLRGHLAM
-816 VTLDQDKSIDGEVGL
+816 TFDQEKRLDGEVGL
-831 DSLDL
+831 DTLDL
-836 APALAIAVGAAG
+836 APALALAVGAAR
-848 RESGEPLSAGLVS
+848 REAGEPLSAGLVS
-861 GWRGRIAFQALRGTL
+861 GWRGRIAFQALRGSL
-876 PGGIEL
+876 PGGIEM
-882 RPFGGTIRSDGQ
+882 RPFSGTIRGDGQ
-894 SLAFDALKGGVG
+894 SLALDALKGGVG
-906 GGDMSASLDARNGAG
+906 GGELTASLDARNGAN
-921 GLALNARIEL
+921 GLALNARL
-931 SNVDAAAL
+931 DLTNVDAASL

-945 LPKGRASVQMALTSQ
+945 LPKGRASIQMTLTSQ
-960 GRSVAALTGA
+960 GRSVSALTGA

-978 LESAEI
+978 LDAAEI
-984 AGLNPR
+984 SGLNPR

-995 IRASDGGQVNDDNRL
+995 IRASDGGQVSDDNRL
-1010 RQLVEPALSAGR
+1010 RQLVEPALSAAP
-1022 IAVPSAQI
+1022 IAVASAQI
-1030 PFTIRDGRLRIGAT
+1030 AFTIRDGRLRVGAT

-1093 PDRLSRT
+1093 PDKLSRT
-1100 IDLAPLS
+1100 VDLTPLS

-1144 IATEQAPPNVPLP
+1144 PAPEPALTDVPMP
-1157 GQDPRRAPAKPRVA
+1157 GRDPRRPPPKVRVEPKAAPP
-1171 PTPKA
+1171 PKA
-1176 PQAAPA
+1176 PLAAPA
-1182 APSPS
+1182 VP
-1187 LTSPSLTSPPLAS
+1187 SPPLAS
-1200 QQLAPLPPA
+1200 QQVAPLPPP
-1209 IDVKPAPGPPPAK
+1209 IDVRPAPGPPPAK

-1229 VLTPQHP
+1229 VLTPQNP

>member
-1 MAEGRP
+1 M
-7 VQTTLLGLAIAFI
+7 QTTLLGLAIAFI
-20 IALLAA
+20 LALLAA

-31 YIDWNQFRPQF
+31 FVDWNQFRPQF
-42 EAEAGKIIGVPVRV
+42 EAEATRIIGVPVRV

-67 PTLRLRGVTFGGNND
+67 PTLRLRSVTFGGNNN

-92 VEFSLGSL
+92 VEFSLSSL

-111 VGGMAVDLGLD
+111 VGGMAADLGLD
-122 ARGRVDLPSTASGT
+122 AKGKVDLPSTASGT

-165 LNDIAFSGDVRSLA
+165 LNDIVFSGDVRSLA

-186 SFTARGVRYP
+186 TFTAAGVRYP
-196 FRVSSGPSADGSATR
+196 FRVSSGPSPDGSATR

-239 FEGALTLAV
+239 FDGALTLAV
-248 PAARKAGE
+248 PPPKKPGE
-256 AGPTPW
+256 ARPW
-262 KLATRL
+262 KVTAKL
-268 KADPAGAKFEQID
+268 KADPAGARFDQID

-319 RLTAKHDA
+319 KFAGRDDA
-327 DPQRVLPALRAGLA
+327 EPLRILPALRAGLA
-341 AIPQVPIPAQI
+341 AIPQAPIPAQI
-352 EFNAD
+352 EFNSD

-364 PLQNIATE
+364 PLQNITTE
-372 LATDGRSWT
+372 LQTDGRSWT
-381 FRRLELRA
+381 FQRLELRA
-389 PGMTQVSLNGAAP
+389 PGMTQLSLNGATP

-411 SVESPDPDT
+411 SVESSDPDT

-426 GRSEITRRSTRP
+426 GRSEVNRRSTRP

-447 AANHLAIDRLK
+447 AANHLAIDKLK
-458 ADIDGGAIEGR
+458 ADIEGGTVEGR
-469 IVFVQTGA
+469 IAFVQTGA
-477 SNGSRID
+477 SKGSRID
-484 ADLRADRLDLDAA
+484 AALKADRLDLDAA

-502 ALAGPQGEWPEEAK
+502 ALAGPQGEWPEEAT
-516 LSLDIGRAISA
+516 LSLDVGRAISA

-535 ARLAYSPASLSLEQ
+535 AKLGYGPTSLSLEQ
-549 LRFGQGGGVTSEAS
+549 LRFGQASGVTTEAS
-563 GSFDRTKTTGKLAL
+563 GSFDRTKATGKLAL
-577 KSSANSLRELTALV
+577 KSSANSLHDLTALL
-591 EPFAPAL
+591 EPVAPAV
-598 RARLDALPSLP
+598 RARFDAIAPLP

-614 KLDLSLDKNA
+614 KLDLSLDKNT
-624 EHADRSNARFVLD
+624 EHADRSDARVVLD
-637 LDAPQLKTTATL
+637 LDAPQLKATATL
-649 AAQTPA
+649 AAQAPVVA
-655 AAIGGIDL
+655 VNGLDVDK
-663 ERLRNSDFTLDAK
+663 LRNSDFTLESK
-676 VAAPQAGALLALL
+676 LSSPQAASLTAML
-689 GLDRIVAA
+689 GLDRLVAA

-706 RLSGAWRRP
+706 RLSGAWRGP
-715 SQLNAKLSGG
+715 SQLNAKLGGG

-734 VEWSE
+734 VELSA
-739 SKPSEPKSFE
+739 P
-749 PKSFEPKASVNLRV
+749 EPKASVNLRV
-763 RNANLAPL
+763 RNVNLAPL
-771 LGTSPAG
+771 FGTSPADK
-778 TSAQNVSLSSRVTLS
+778 SAQNVSLSSRLTLS
-793 GNRLTFGDLDGNA
+793 GNRLTFDDLDSTA
-806 AGSHLRGHVS
+806 SGSHLRGHLAM
-816 VTLDQDKSIDGEVGL
+816 TLDQEKSVDGEVGL
-831 DSLDL
+831 DTLDL
-836 APALAIAVGAAG
+836 APALALAVGAAG
-848 RESGEPLSAGLVS
+848 RDAGEPLSAGLVS
-861 GWRGRIAFQALRGTL
+861 GWRGRIAFQALRGSV
-876 PGGIEL
+876 PGGIEI
-882 RPFGGTIRSDGQ
+882 RPFSGTIRSDGR
-894 SLAFDALKGGVG
+894 SLALDALKGGVG
-906 GGDMSASLDARNGAG
+906 GGEMTASLDARNGAN
-921 GLALNARIEL
+921 GLALNAHL
-931 SNVDAAAL
+931 DLANVDAAAL

-945 LPKGRASVQMALTSQ
+945 LPKGRASVQMTLTSQ
-960 GRSVAALTGA
+960 GRSVSALTGA
-970 LAGNGTVT
+970 LSGNGTVT
-978 LESAEI
+978 LDAAEI
-984 AGLNPR
+984 SGLNPR

-995 IRASDGGQVNDDNRL
+995 IRASDAGQVSDDNRL
-1010 RQLVEPALSAGR
+1010 RQLVEPALSAAP

-1030 PFTIRDGRLRIGAT
+1030 AFTIRDGRLRVGAT

-1093 PDRLSRT
+1093 PDKLNRT
-1100 IDLAPLS
+1100 VDLTPLS

-1144 IATEQAPPNVPLP
+1144 PPSEPALTDVPMP
-1157 GQDPRRAPAKPRVA
+1157 GRDPRRPPPKVRVEPRAA

-1176 PQAAPA
+1176 PLAAPA
-1182 APSPS
+1182 VP
-1187 LTSPSLTSPPLAS
+1187 SPPLAS
-1200 QQLAPLPPA
+1200 QQVAPLPPP
-1209 IDVKPAPGPPPAK
+1209 IDVRPAPGPPPAR

-1229 VLTPQHP
+1229 VLTPSNP

>member
-1 MAEGRP
+1 M
-7 VQTTLLGLAIAFI
+7 QTTLLGLAIAFI

-31 YIDWNQFRPQF
+31 FIDWNQFRPQF
-42 EAEAGKIIGVPVRV
+42 EAEAGRIIGVPVRV

-67 PTLRLRGVTFGGNND
+67 PTLRLRSVTFGGNND

-92 VEFSLGSL
+92 VEFSLSAL
-100 MRGEWRATELS
+100 MRGEWRATELT
-111 VGGMAVDLGLD
+111 VNGMAVDLGLD

-165 LNDIAFSGDVRSLA
+165 LSDIAFSGDVRSLA

-186 SFTARGVRYP
+186 RFTASGTRYP
-196 FRVSSGPSADGSATR
+196 FRISSGPSADGSATR

-234 NRQPK
+234 NRLPK
-239 FEGALTLAV
+239 FDGALTLAV
-248 PAARKAGE
+248 PAAKKAGE

-262 KLATRL
+262 KLTAKL
-268 KADPAGAKFEQID
+268 KADPAGAKFDQID
-281 ASFGPEDTALKL
+281 ASFGAEDNALKV

-308 AVLSARQVDAD
+308 AVLSARQIDAD
-319 RLTAKHDA
+319 KLAGKDDA
-327 DPQRVLPALRAGLA
+327 EPLRILPALRAGLA
-341 AIPQVPIPAQI
+341 AIPQAPIPAQI
-352 EFNAD
+352 EFNSD

-364 PLQNIATE
+364 PLQNIAAE
-372 LATDGRSWT
+372 LKTDGRSWT
-381 FRRLELRA
+381 FQRLELRA
-389 PGMTQVSLNGAAP
+389 PGMTQLSLNGAAP

-411 SVESPDPDT
+411 SVESSDPDT

-426 GRSEITRRSTRP
+426 GRSEVNRRSTRP

-447 AANHLAIDRLK
+447 AANHLAIDKLK
-458 ADIDGGAIEGR
+458 ADIEGGAIEGR
-469 IVFVQTGA
+469 IAFVQTGA
-477 SNGSRID
+477 SKGSRID
-484 ADLRADRLDLDAA
+484 AELKADRLDLDAA

-502 ALAGPQGEWPEEAK
+502 ALGGPQGEWPEEAR
-516 LSLDIGRAISA
+516 LSLDVGRAISA

-535 ARLAYSPASLSLEQ
+535 AKLGYGPASLSLEQ
-549 LRFGQGGGVTSEAS
+549 LRFGQTSGVTTEAS
-563 GSFDRTKTTGKLAL
+563 GSFDRTKATGKLAL
-577 KSSANSLRELTALV
+577 KSSANSLRELTALI
-591 EPFAPAL
+591 EPFAPSV
-598 RARLDALPSLP
+598 RTRFDAIAPLP

-614 KLDLSLDKNA
+614 KLDLSLDRNA
-624 EHADRSNARFVLD
+624 EHADRSDARAVFD
-637 LDAPQLKTTATL
+637 LDAPQLKATATL
-649 AAQTPA
+649 AAQTPVA
-655 AAIGGIDL
+655 AVNGIDID
-663 ERLRNSDFTLDAK
+663 RLRNSDFTLDSK
-676 VAAPQAGALLALL
+676 VSTPQAGALLALL
-689 GLDRIVAA
+689 GLDRVVAA

-715 SQLNAKLSGG
+715 LQLNAKLSGG

-734 VEWSE
+734 VELSTL
-739 SKPSEPKSFE
+739 
-749 PKSFEPKASVNLRV
+749 EPKASVNLRV
-763 RNANLAPL
+763 RNVNLAPL
-771 LGTSPAG
+771 FGTGPAG
-778 TSAQNVSLSSRVTLS
+778 KSAQTVSLSSRLSLS
-793 GNRLTFGDLDGNA
+793 GNRLTFDDLDGSA
-806 AGSHLRGHVS
+806 AGSHLRGRLA
-816 VTLDQDKSIDGEVGL
+816 VTLDQEKSIDGEVGL
-831 DSLDL
+831 DTLDL
-836 APALAIAVGAAG
+836 APALALAVGAAG
-848 RESGEPLSAGLVS
+848 RDAGEPLSAGLLG

-876 PGGIEL
+876 PGGVEL
-882 RPFGGTIRSDGQ
+882 RPIGGTIRSDGQ
-894 SLAFDALKGGVG
+894 SLALDALKGGVG
-906 GGDMSASLDARNGAG
+906 GGELSASFDARTGASG
-921 GLALNARIEL
+921 VALNARIEL
-931 SNVDAAAL
+931 SNVDATTL

-978 LESAEI
+978 LDSAEI
-984 AGLNPR
+984 SGLNPR

-995 IRASDGGQVNDDNRL
+995 IRASDGGQVADDNRL
-1010 RQLVEPALSAGR
+1010 RQLVEPALAAGP
-1022 IAVPSAQI
+1022 IAVASAQI
-1030 PFTIRDGRLRIGAT
+1030 PFTIRDGRLRVGAT

-1093 PDRLSRT
+1093 PDKLNRT
-1100 IDLAPLS
+1100 VDLAPLS

-1132 ATAALPTLVSPE
+1132 ATAALPTLVSPD
-1144 IATEQAPPNVPLP
+1144 AAPEQVPANVPLP
-1157 GQDPRRAPAKPRVA
+1157 GQDPRRAPPRPKAA

-1176 PQAAPA
+1176 PLAAPA
-1182 APSPS
+1182 APSP
-1187 LTSPSLTSPPLAS
+1187 PLAS
-1200 QQLAPLPPA
+1200 QQVAPLPPP
-1209 IDVKPAPGPPPAK
+1209 IEVRPAPGPAPAK
-1222 PRPKPPL
+1222 PKPKPPL
-1229 VLTPQHP
+1229 VLTPSNP

>member
-1 MAEGRP
+1 M
-7 VQTTLLGLAIAFI
+7 QTTLLGLAIAFI

-42 EAEAGKIIGVPVRV
+42 EAEAAKIIGVPVRV

-141 LAIERLN
+141 LAIERLH

-186 SFTARGVRYP
+186 SFSADGVRYP
-196 FRVSSGPSADGSATR
+196 FRISSGPSADGKATR

-239 FEGALTLAV
+239 FDGALTLAV
-248 PAARKAGE
+248 PETKKPGE

-268 KADPAGAKFEQID
+268 KADPAGAKFDQID
-281 ASFGPEDTALKL
+281 ASFGTEDAALKF

-308 AVLSARQVDAD
+308 TVLSARQVDAD
-319 RLTAKHDA
+319 KLTGRTDA
-327 DPQRVLPALRAGLA
+327 DPQRVMPALRAGLA
-341 AIPQVPIPAQI
+341 AIPQAPIPAQI

-364 PLQNIATE
+364 PLQNIAAE

-389 PGMTQVSLNGAAP
+389 PGMTQLSLNGAAP

-411 SVESPDPDT
+411 SVESSDPDA

-426 GRSEITRRSTRP
+426 GRSEINRRSSRP

-458 ADIDGGAIEGR
+458 ADIDGGAVEGR

-477 SNGSRID
+477 SRGSRID
-484 ADLRADRLDLDAA
+484 ADLKADRLDLDAA

-535 ARLAYSPASLSLEQ
+535 AKLAYSPASLTLEQ
-549 LRFGQGGGVTSEAS
+549 LRFGQASGVTTEAS
-563 GSFDRTKTTGKLAL
+563 GSFDRTKVTGKLAL
-577 KSSANSLRELTALV
+577 KSSASSLRELTALT

-598 RARLDALPSLP
+598 RARLDALPSSS

-614 KLDLSLDKNA
+614 KLDLSLDNSA
-624 EHADRSNARFVLD
+624 EHADRSNVRAVLD
-637 LDAPQLKTTATL
+637 LDAPQLKASATL
-649 AAQTPA
+649 TAQTQA
-655 AAIGGIDL
+655 AAIGGVDL
-663 ERLRNSDFTLDAK
+663 DRLRSSDFTLDSK
-676 VAAPQAGALLALL
+676 VSAPQAGALLALL
-689 GLDRIVAA
+689 GLDRMVAA
-697 GEGASQFEG
+697 GEGSGQIEG

-715 SQLNAKLSGG
+715 VQLNAKFSGG

-734 VEWSE
+734 VDL
-739 SKPSEPKSFE
+739 SEPKG
-749 PKSFEPKASVNLRV
+749 SVNLRL
-763 RNANLAPL
+763 RNVNLAPL
-771 LGTSPAG
+771 LGISPG
-778 TSAQNVSLSSRVTLS
+778 DRSVQNVSLSSRLTLS
-793 GNRLTFGDLDGNA
+793 ANRLTLDDLDGTA
-806 AGSHLRGHVS
+806 AGSHLRGRVS
-816 VTLDQDKSIDGEVGL
+816 VTLDQDRTLEGEIGL

-836 APALAIAVGAAG
+836 APAFAIAIGAAG
-848 RESGEPLSAGLVS
+848 HDSSEPLSAGLVS
-861 GWRGRIAFQALRGTL
+861 NWRGRIAFQALRATL

-882 RPFGGTIRSDGQ
+882 RPFGGTVRSDGQ
-894 SLAFDALKGGVG
+894 SLALDALKGSVG
-906 GGDMSASLDARNGAG
+906 GGEMSASFDARNGAA

-931 SNVDAAAL
+931 GNVDAAAL
-939 RYRDLA
+939 RYRDLG

-960 GRSVAALTGA
+960 GRSVAALAGA

-995 IRASDGGQVNDDNRL
+995 IRASDGGQVSDDNRL
-1010 RQLVEPALSAGR
+1010 RQLVEPVLSAGR

-1030 PFTIRDGRLRIGAT
+1030 PFTIRDGRLRVGAT
-1044 PLEAKNARAIVSGGY
+1044 PLEAKNARAIISGGY

-1100 IDLAPLS
+1100 IDVTPLS

-1144 IATEQAPPNVPLP
+1144 IAPEQPPASVPLP
-1157 GQDPRRAPAKPRVA
+1157 GQDPRRAPAKPRTEPKAA

-1182 APSPS
+1182 APSP
-1187 LTSPSLTSPPLAS
+1187 PLAS
-1200 QQLAPLPPA
+1200 QHVAPLPPP
-1209 IDVKPAPGPPPAK
+1209 IDVKPAPGPAPAK

-1229 VLTPQHP
+1229 VLTPQNP

>member
-1 MAEGRP
+1 M
-7 VQTTLLGLAIAFI
+7 QTTLLGLAIAFI

-31 YIDWNQFRPQF
+31 YVDWNQFRPQF

-122 ARGRVDLPSTASGT
+122 ARGRVDLPSSARGT

-186 SFTARGVRYP
+186 SFSTAGVRYP

-239 FEGALTLAV
+239 FDGALTLAV
-248 PAARKAGE
+248 PAIKKAGE

-281 ASFGPEDTALKL
+281 ASFGTEDTALKL
-293 GGVGDLRFGASPLLR
+293 GGIGDLRFGASPLLR

-319 RLTAKHDA
+319 RLTARDDA

-341 AIPQVPIPAQI
+341 AIPQLPIPAQI

-364 PLQNIATE
+364 PLQNIAAE
-372 LATDGRSWT
+372 LQTDGRSWT
-381 FRRLELRA
+381 FRRFELRA
-389 PGMTQVSLNGAAP
+389 PGMTQLSLNGAAP

-411 SVESPDPDT
+411 SVESSDPDT

-426 GRSEITRRSTRP
+426 GRTEISRRSTRP

-458 ADIDGGAIEGR
+458 ADIDGGAVEGR
-469 IVFVQTGA
+469 IAFVQTGA
-477 SNGSRID
+477 SKGSRID
-484 ADLRADRLDLDAA
+484 AELKADRLDLDAA

-502 ALAGPQGEWPEEAK
+502 ALAGPQGEWPDEAK
-516 LSLDIGRAISA
+516 LSLAIGRAISA

-549 LRFGQGGGVTSEAS
+549 LRFGQASGVTTEAS
-563 GSFDRTKTTGKLAL
+563 GSFDRTKATGKLAL
-577 KSSANSLRELTALV
+577 KSSANSLRELTALI
-591 EPFAPAL
+591 EPFAPAV
-598 RARLDALPSLP
+598 RARFDALPSSP

-614 KLDLSLDKNA
+614 KLDLSLDRNT
-624 EHADRSNARFVLD
+624 EHADRSNARIVLD
-637 LDAPQLKTTATL
+637 LDAPQLKATTTL
-649 AAQTPA
+649 VAQTPA

-663 ERLRNSDFTLDAK
+663 ERLRNSDFTLDTKGSAS
-676 VAAPQAGALLALL
+676 QAGALLALL
-689 GLDRIVAA
+689 GLDRVVAA

-715 SQLNAKLSGG
+715 LQLNAKLSGG

-734 VEWSE
+734 VELS
-739 SKPSEPKSFE
+739 
-749 PKSFEPKASVNLRV
+749 EPKASVNLRV
-763 RNANLAPL
+763 RNVNLAPL
-771 LGTSPAG
+771 LGTSPADK
-778 TSAQNVSLSSRVTLS
+778 SAQNVSLSSRLTLS
-793 GNRLTFGDLDGNA
+793 GNRLTFDDLDGNA
-806 AGSHLRGHVS
+806 AGSHLRGHLS
-816 VTLDQDKSIDGEVGL
+816 MMLDQEKSVDGEVGL
-831 DSLDL
+831 DSLDV
-836 APALAIAVGAAG
+836 APALAIAIGAAG
-848 RESGEPLSAGLVS
+848 HESDEPFSPGLVS
-861 GWRGRIAFQALRGTL
+861 GWRGRVAFQALRGML

-894 SLAFDALKGGVG
+894 SLALDALKGGVG
-906 GGDMSASLDARNGAG
+906 GGEMSASLDARNGAG

-931 SNVDAAAL
+931 SNVDAATL

-945 LPKGRASVQMALTSQ
+945 LSKGRASVQMALTSQ

-984 AGLNPR
+984 SGLNPR

-995 IRASDGGQVNDDNRL
+995 IRASDGGQVTDDNRL
-1010 RQLVEPALSAGR
+1010 RQLVEPALSAGP
-1022 IAVPSAQI
+1022 IAIASAQI
-1030 PFTIRDGRLRIGAT
+1030 PFTIRDGRLRVGAT

-1093 PDRLSRT
+1093 PDKLSRT
-1100 IDLAPLS
+1100 IDLTPLS

-1132 ATAALPTLVSPE
+1132 ATAALPTLVSPD
-1144 IATEQAPPNVPLP
+1144 AAPEQAPAHVPLP
-1157 GQDPRRAPAKPRVA
+1157 GQDPRRMPAKPKVESRPA
-1171 PTPKA
+1171 PTPRA

-1182 APSPS
+1182 APSP
-1187 LTSPSLTSPPLAS
+1187 PLAS
-1200 QQLAPLPPA
+1200 QQAAPLPPP
-1209 IDVKPAPGPPPAK
+1209 IEVKPAPGPPPAK

>member
-1 MAEGRP
+1 M
-7 VQTTLLGLAIAFI
+7 QTTLLGLAIAFI

-31 YIDWNQFRPQF
+31 YVDWNQFRPQF

-67 PTLRLRGVTFGGNND
+67 PTLRLRQVTFGGNND

-141 LAIERLN
+141 LAIERVN

-186 SFTARGVRYP
+186 RFTAAGVRYP

-234 NRQPK
+234 NRLPK
-239 FEGALTLAV
+239 FDGALTLAV
-248 PAARKAGE
+248 PAVKKAGE

-262 KLATRL
+262 KLTTKLR
-268 KADPAGAKFEQID
+268 ADPAGAKFEQID
-281 ASFGPEDTALKL
+281 ASFGAEDNALKL
-293 GGVGDLRFGASPLLR
+293 GGVGDLKFGASPLLR

-319 RLTAKHDA
+319 RLAGKDDA
-327 DPQRVLPALRAGLA
+327 EPLRILPALRAGLA
-341 AIPQVPIPAQI
+341 AIPQAPIPAQI
-352 EFNAD
+352 EFNSD

-364 PLQNIATE
+364 PLQNIAAE
-372 LATDGRSWT
+372 LQTDGRSWT
-381 FRRLELRA
+381 FQRLELRA
-389 PGMTQVSLNGAAP
+389 PGMTQLSLNGAAP

-411 SVESPDPDT
+411 SVESSDPDA

-426 GRSEITRRSTRP
+426 GRSEVNRRSTRP

-458 ADIDGGAIEGR
+458 ADIEGGAVTGR
-469 IVFVQTGA
+469 IAFVQTGA
-477 SNGSRID
+477 SKGSRID
-484 ADLRADRLDLDAA
+484 AELKADRLDLDAA

-535 ARLAYSPASLSLEQ
+535 AKLGYGPASLSLEQ
-549 LRFGQGGGVTSEAS
+549 LRFGQASGVTTEAS
-563 GSFDRTKTTGKLAL
+563 GSFDRTKATGKLAL
-577 KSSANSLRELTALV
+577 KSSANALRELTALI
-591 EPFAPAL
+591 EPFAPAV
-598 RARLDALPSLP
+598 RARFDAIPSLP

-614 KLDLSLDKNA
+614 KLDLSLDRNA
-624 EHADRSNARFVLD
+624 EHADRSNARAVLD
-637 LDAPQLKTTATL
+637 LDAPQLKASATL
-649 AAQTPA
+649 TAQTPVA
-655 AAIGGIDL
+655 AVNGIDIDK
-663 ERLRNSDFTLDAK
+663 LRNSDFTLDSK
-676 VAAPQAGALLALL
+676 ISTPQAGALLALL
-689 GLDRIVAA
+689 GLDRVVAA

-706 RLSGAWRRP
+706 KLTGAWRRP
-715 SQLNAKLSGG
+715 LQLNAKLSGG

-734 VEWSE
+734 VELS
-739 SKPSEPKSFE
+739 
-749 PKSFEPKASVNLRV
+749 EPKASVNLRV
-763 RNANLAPL
+763 RNTNLAPL
-771 LGTSPAG
+771 FGTSPAG
-778 TSAQNVSLSSRVTLS
+778 KSMQAVSLSSRLTLS
-793 GNRLTFGDLDGNA
+793 GNRLTFDDLDGNA
-806 AGSHLRGHVS
+806 AGSHLRGHLA
-816 VTLDQDKSIDGEVGL
+816 VTLDPEKSVDGEVGL
-831 DSLDL
+831 DTLDL
-836 APALAIAVGAAG
+836 APALAMAIGAAG
-848 RESGEPLSAGLVS
+848 HESGEPLSAGLLG
-861 GWRGRIAFQALRGTL
+861 GWRGRIAFQALRGML

-882 RPFGGTIRSDGQ
+882 RPFGGTLRSDGQ
-894 SLAFDALKGGVG
+894 SLALDALKGGLSG
-906 GGDMSASLDARNGAG
+906 GEMSASFDARNGAN
-921 GLALNARIEL
+921 GLALNARIDL
-931 SNVDAAAL
+931 TNVDAATL

-978 LESAEI
+978 LDSAEI
-984 AGLNPR
+984 GGLNPR

-995 IRASDGGQVNDDNRL
+995 IRASDGGQVADDNRL
-1010 RQLVEPALSAGR
+1010 RQLVEPALAAAP
-1022 IAVPSAQI
+1022 IAVASAQI
-1030 PFTIRDGRLRIGAT
+1030 PFTIRDGRLRVGAT

-1093 PDRLSRT
+1093 PDKLNRT

-1132 ATAALPTLVSPE
+1132 ATAALPTLVSPD
-1144 IATEQAPPNVPLP
+1144 ATPEQAPVNVPLP
-1157 GQDPRRAPAKPRVA
+1157 GQDPRRAPSKPKAA
-1171 PTPKA
+1171 PLPKA

-1182 APSPS
+1182 APSP
-1187 LTSPSLTSPPLAS
+1187 PLA

-1222 PRPKPPL
+1222 PKPKPPL
-1229 VLTPQHP
+1229 VLTPQNP

>member
-31 YIDWNQFRPQF
+31 FVDWNQFRPQF
-42 EAEAGKIIGVPVRV
+42 EAEATRIIGVPVRV

-67 PTLRLRGVTFGGNND
+67 PTLRLRAVTFGGNND

-100 MRGEWRATELS
+100 MRGEWRATELTL
-111 VGGMAVDLGLD
+111 GGMAVDLGLD
-122 ARGRVDLPSTASGT
+122 AKGRVDLPSTASGT

-156 DAASRSTLE
+156 DAASHSTLE
-165 LNDIAFSGDVRSLA
+165 LNDIVFSGDVRSLA

-186 SFTARGVRYP
+186 NFTVGRTRYP
-196 FRVSSGPSADGSATR
+196 FRISSGPSADGSATR
-211 LHLNIDPGERAIL
+211 LHLNVDPGERAIL

-234 NRQPK
+234 NRLPK
-239 FEGALTLAV
+239 FDGALTLAV
-248 PAARKAGE
+248 PAVKKAGE
-256 AGPTPW
+256 GGPTPW
-262 KLATRL
+262 KLTAKL
-268 KADPAGAKFEQID
+268 KADPAGAKFDQID
-281 ASFGPEDTALKL
+281 ASFGSEDSALKL

-319 RLTAKHDA
+319 KLAARNDA
-327 DPQRVLPALRAGLA
+327 EPLRVLPALRAGLA
-341 AIPQVPIPAQI
+341 AIPQAPIPAQI
-352 EFNAD
+352 EFNSD
-357 QIMLGGR
+357 QIMLGAR
-364 PLQNIATE
+364 PLQNITAE
-372 LATDGRSWT
+372 LRTDGRSWT
-381 FRRLELRA
+381 FQRLELRA
-389 PGMTQVSLNGAAP
+389 PGMTQLSLNGAAP

-411 SVESPDPDT
+411 SVESSDPDT

-426 GRSEITRRSTRP
+426 GRSEVNRRSTRP
-438 LRLAGDVTI
+438 LRLAGEVTI

-458 ADIDGGAIEGR
+458 ADIDGGAVEGR
-469 IVFVQTGA
+469 IDFAQTGA
-477 SNGSRID
+477 SKGSRIN
-484 ADLRADRLDLDAA
+484 AELKADRLDLDAA
-497 ASFVR
+497 AGFVR
-502 ALAGPQGEWPEEAK
+502 ALAGPQGEWPEEAR

-527 GQELRPFA
+527 GQELRPFTAKLGYGPA
-535 ARLAYSPASLSLEQ
+535 ALSLEQ
-549 LRFGQGGGVTSEAS
+549 LRFGQAGGVTTEAS
-563 GSFDRTKTTGKLAL
+563 GSFDRAKATGRLAL
-577 KSSANSLRELTALV
+577 KSSANSLRELTALI
-591 EPFAPAL
+591 EPFAPSV
-598 RARLDALPSLP
+598 RARFDAIAPLP

-624 EHADRSNARFVLD
+624 EHADRSDARVVLD
-637 LDAPQLKTTATL
+637 LDAPQLKATATL
-649 AAQTPA
+649 AAQAPA
-655 AAIGGIDL
+655 AAIGGIDID
-663 ERLRNSDFTLDAK
+663 RLRNSDFTLDSK
-676 VAAPQAGALLALL
+676 VSAPQAGALLALL
-689 GLDRIVAA
+689 GLDQVVAA

-706 RLSGAWRRP
+706 RASGAWQKP
-715 SQLNAKLSGG
+715 LQVNAKLGGG

-734 VEWSE
+734 FDWSA
-739 SKPSEPKSFE
+739 SKGS
-749 PKSFEPKASVNLRV
+749 ASLRV
-763 RNANLAPL
+763 RNVNLAPL
-771 LGTSPAG
+771 FGTRPADKSVQSVNL
-778 TSAQNVSLSSRVTLS
+778 SARVGLS
-793 GNRLTFGDLDGNA
+793 GNRLTFDDLDSST
-806 AGSHLRGHVS
+806 AGSHLRGRLT
-816 VTLDQDKSIDGEVGL
+816 VTLDQERSVDGEVGL
-831 DSLDL
+831 DTLDL
-836 APALAIAVGAAG
+836 APALAMAIGTAG
-848 RESGEPLSAGLVS
+848 RDSGEPLSAGLVS

-882 RPFGGTIRSDGQ
+882 RPVGGTIRGDGQ
-894 SLAFDALKGGVG
+894 SLALDGLKGGIG
-906 GGDMSASLDARNGAG
+906 GGEMSASLDARNGAN

-931 SNVDAAAL
+931 SNVDATAL

-978 LESAEI
+978 LDAAEI

-995 IRASDGGQVNDDNRL
+995 IRASDGGQVADDNRL
-1010 RQLVEPALSAGR
+1010 RQLVEPALSAAP
-1022 IAVPSAQI
+1022 IAVSSAQI
-1030 PFTIRDGRLRIGAT
+1030 PFTIRDGRLRVGAT
-1044 PLEAKNARAIVSGGY
+1044 QLEAKNARAIVSGGY

-1093 PDRLSRT
+1093 PDKLNRT

-1132 ATAALPTLVSPE
+1132 ATAALPTLVSPD
-1144 IATEQAPPNVPLP
+1144 PVPEPSMLDVPMP
-1157 GQDPRRAPAKPRVA
+1157 GRDPRRAPPKSKAA

-1182 APSPS
+1182 VP
-1187 LTSPSLTSPPLAS
+1187 SPPLAS
-1200 QQLAPLPPA
+1200 QQVTPLPPP
-1209 IDVKPAPGPPPAK
+1209 IEVRPAPGPPPAK
-1222 PRPKPPL
+1222 PKPKPPL
-1229 VLTPQHP
+1229 VLTPQNP

>member
-1 MAEGRP
+1 M
-7 VQTTLLGLAIAFI
+7 QTTLLGLAIAFI

-122 ARGRVDLPSTASGT
+122 ARGRVDLPSTASGA

-186 SFTARGVRYP
+186 SFTAAGVRYP

-239 FEGALTLAV
+239 FDGALTLAV
-248 PAARKAGE
+248 PTKKPGE

-281 ASFGPEDTALKL
+281 ASFGTEDSALKL

-319 RLTAKHDA
+319 KLTARDDA

-341 AIPQVPIPAQI
+341 AIPQTPIPAQI

-357 QIMLGGR
+357 QIMLSGR
-364 PLQNIATE
+364 PLQNIAAE
-372 LATDGRSWT
+372 LQTDGRSWT
-381 FRRLELRA
+381 FQRLELRA
-389 PGMTQVSLNGAAP
+389 PGTTQLSLNGATP

-411 SVESPDPDT
+411 RVESSDPDT

-426 GRSEITRRSTRP
+426 GRSEVNRRSTRP
-438 LRLAGDVTI
+438 LRLAGEVTI

-458 ADIDGGAIEGR
+458 ADIEGGSVEGR
-469 IVFVQTGA
+469 VAFVQTGA
-477 SNGSRID
+477 SKGSRID
-484 ADLRADRLDLDAA
+484 AELKADRLDLDAA
-497 ASFVR
+497 AAFVR

-549 LRFGQGGGVTSEAS
+549 LRFGQASGVTTEAS
-563 GSFDRTKTTGKLAL
+563 GSFDRARATGKLAL
-577 KSSANSLRELTALV
+577 KSSANSLRELTALI
-591 EPFAPAL
+591 EPFAPAV
-598 RARLDALPSLP
+598 RARFDALPSLP

-614 KLDLSLDKNA
+614 KLDLSLERNA
-624 EHADRSNARFVLD
+624 EHADRSNARIVLD
-637 LDAPQLKTTATL
+637 LDAPQLKATATL

-655 AAIGGIDL
+655 AAIGSIDL
-663 ERLRNSDFTLDAK
+663 ERLRNSDFTLDSR
-676 VAAPQAGALLALL
+676 VSAPQAGALLALL
-689 GLDRIVAA
+689 GLDRMVAA
-697 GEGASQFEG
+697 GEGASQLEG

-715 SQLNAKLSGG
+715 VQLNAKLSGG

-734 VEWSE
+734 VELS
-739 SKPSEPKSFE
+739 
-749 PKSFEPKASVNLRV
+749 EPKASVNLRV

-771 LGTSPAG
+771 LGTGPVDK
-778 TSAQNVSLSSRVTLS
+778 SAQNVSLSSRLTLS
-793 GNRLTFGDLDGNA
+793 GNRVTFDDLDGSA
-806 AGSHLRGHVS
+806 AGSHLRGRVS
-816 VTLDQDKSIDGEVGL
+816 VTLDQEKNVEGEVGL

-836 APALAIAVGAAG
+836 APALAIAIGAAG
-848 RESGEPLSAGLVS
+848 RESGEPFSPGLVS

-882 RPFGGTIRSDGQ
+882 RPFGGTVRSDGQ
-894 SLAFDALKGGVG
+894 SLALDALKGGLG
-906 GGDMSASLDARNGAG
+906 GGEMSASLDARNGAN

-931 SNVDAAAL
+931 GNVDAAAL

-945 LPKGRASVQMALTSQ
+945 LPKGRASLQMALSSQ
-960 GRSVAALTGA
+960 GRSAAALMGA
-970 LAGNGTVT
+970 LAGSGTVT

-995 IRASDGGQVNDDNRL
+995 IRASDGGQVSDDSRL
-1010 RQLVEPALSAGR
+1010 RQLVEPALSAGS

-1030 PFTIRDGRLRIGAT
+1030 PFTIRDGRLRVGAT
-1044 PLEAKNARAIVSGGY
+1044 PLEARNARAIVSGGY

-1100 IDLAPLS
+1100 VDLTPLS

-1132 ATAALPTLVSPE
+1132 ATAALPTLVSPDP
-1144 IATEQAPPNVPLP
+1144 APEQAPANVPLP

-1182 APSPS
+1182 APSP
-1187 LTSPSLTSPPLAS
+1187 PLAS
-1200 QQLAPLPPA
+1200 QHAAPLPPP
-1209 IDVKPAPGPPPAK
+1209 IEVKPAPGPAPAK

-1229 VLTPQHP
+1229 VLTPQNP

>member
-1 MAEGRP
+1 M
-7 VQTTLLGLAIAFI
+7 QTTLLGLAIAFI
-20 IALLAA
+20 LALLAA

-31 YIDWNQFRPQF
+31 FVDWNQFRPQF
-42 EAEAGKIIGVPVRV
+42 EAEATRIIGVPVRV

-67 PTLRLRGVTFGGNND
+67 PTLRLRSITFGGNND

-92 VEFSLGSL
+92 VEFSLSSL

-111 VGGMAVDLGLD
+111 IGGMAVDLGLD
-122 ARGRVDLPSTASGT
+122 ARGKVDLPSTASGA

-156 DAASRSTLE
+156 DAASHSTFE
-165 LNDIAFSGDVRSLA
+165 LNDIVFSGDVRSLA

-186 SFTARGVRYP
+186 NFTAAGVRYP
-196 FRVSSGPSADGSATR
+196 FRVSSGPSPDGSATR

-248 PAARKAGE
+248 PPMKKPGE
-256 AGPTPW
+256 AGPMPW
-262 KLATRL
+262 KLTAKL
-268 KADPAGAKFEQID
+268 KADPAGARFDQVD

-319 RLTAKHDA
+319 KLAGRDDA
-327 DPQRVLPALRAGLA
+327 EPLRILPSLRAALA
-341 AIPQVPIPAQI
+341 AIPQAPIRAQI
-352 EFNAD
+352 EFNSD

-364 PLQNIATE
+364 PLQNITAE
-372 LATDGRSWT
+372 LQTDGRSWT
-381 FRRLELRA
+381 FQRLELRA
-389 PGMTQVSLNGAAP
+389 PGMTQLSLNGATP

-411 SVESPDPDT
+411 SVESSDPDT

-426 GRSEITRRSTRP
+426 GRSEVNRRSTRP
-438 LRLAGDVTI
+438 LRLAGDLTI
-447 AANHLAIDRLK
+447 AANHLAIDKLK
-458 ADIDGGAIEGR
+458 ADIEGGTVEGR
-469 IVFVQTGA
+469 IAFVQTGA
-477 SNGSRID
+477 SKGSRID
-484 ADLRADRLDLDAA
+484 AELKADRLDLDAA

-516 LSLDIGRAISA
+516 LSLDIARAISA

-535 ARLAYSPASLSLEQ
+535 ARLGYGPTSLSLEQ
-549 LRFGQGGGVTSEAS
+549 LRFGQASGVTMEAS
-563 GSFDRTKTTGKLAL
+563 GSFDRTRATGKLAL
-577 KSSANSLRELTALV
+577 KSSANSLSDLTALL
-591 EPFAPAL
+591 EPIAPAL
-598 RARLDALPSLP
+598 RARFDAIAPLP
-609 GATRL
+609 GITRL
-614 KLDLSLDKNA
+614 KLELSLDKNA
-624 EHADRSNARFVLD
+624 EHADRSEARAVLD
-637 LDAPQLKTTATL
+637 LDAPQLKATATL
-649 AAQTPA
+649 AAQPLVA
-655 AAIGGIDL
+655 AVNGIDI
-663 ERLRNSDFTLDAK
+663 EKLRDSDFTLESK
-676 VAAPQAGALLALL
+676 LSSPRAASLTALL

-697 GEGASQFEG
+697 GEGASELEG

-715 SQLNAKLSGG
+715 LQLNAKLGGG

-734 VEWSE
+734 ADLSA
-739 SKPSEPKSFE
+739 P
-749 PKSFEPKASVNLRV
+749 EPKASVNLRV

-771 LGTSPAG
+771 FGTSPADK
-778 TSAQNVSLSSRVTLS
+778 SAQNVSLSSRVGLS
-793 GNRLTFGDLDGNA
+793 GNRLTFDDLDGTA
-806 AGSHLRGHVS
+806 SGSHLRGHLAM
-816 VTLDQDKSIDGEVGL
+816 TLDQEKSVDGEVGL
-831 DSLDL
+831 DSLNL
-836 APALAIAVGAAG
+836 MPTLALAIGAAG
-848 RESGEPLSAGLVS
+848 RDAGEPLSAGLVS
-861 GWRGRIAFQALRGTL
+861 GWRGRIVFQALRGNL

-882 RPFGGTIRSDGQ
+882 RPFSGTIRGDGQ
-894 SLAFDALKGGVG
+894 SLALDALKGGVG
-906 GGDMSASLDARNGAG
+906 GGEMTASLDARNGAN
-921 GLALNARIEL
+921 GLALNAHL
-931 SNVDAAAL
+931 DLTNVDAASL

-945 LPKGRASVQMALTSQ
+945 LPKGRASVQMTLTSQ
-960 GRSVAALTGA
+960 GRSVSALTGG

-978 LESAEI
+978 LDAAEI
-984 AGLNPR
+984 SGLNPR

-995 IRASDGGQVNDDNRL
+995 IRASDGGQVSDDNRL
-1010 RQLVEPALSAGR
+1010 RQLVEPALSAAP
-1022 IAVPSAQI
+1022 IAVASAQI
-1030 PFTIRDGRLRIGAT
+1030 AFTIRDGRLRVGPT

-1093 PDRLSRT
+1093 PDKLSRT
-1100 IDLAPLS
+1100 VDLTPLS

-1144 IATEQAPPNVPLP
+1144 PEPSQTDVPMP
-1157 GQDPRRAPAKPRVA
+1157 GRDPRRPPPKAKVEPRVEPRAATTPA
-1171 PTPKA
+1171 PMPKPPLA
-1176 PQAAPA
+1176 GPA
-1182 APSPS
+1182 VPG
-1187 LTSPSLTSPPLAS
+1187 PPLAS
-1200 QQLAPLPPA
+1200 QQVAPLPPP
-1209 IDVKPAPGPPPAK
+1209 IDVRPAPGPPPAK

-1229 VLTPQHP
+1229 VLTPSNP

>member
-1 MAEGRP
+1 M
-7 VQTTLLGLAIAFI
+7 QTTLLGLAIAFI
-20 IALLAA
+20 LALLAA

-31 YIDWNQFRPQF
+31 FIDWNQFRPQF
-42 EAEAGKIIGVPVRV
+42 EAEAGRIIGVPVRV

-67 PTLRLRGVTFGGNND
+67 PTLRLRSVTFGGNND

-100 MRGEWRATELS
+100 MRGEWRATELT

-122 ARGRVDLPSTASGT
+122 ARGRVDLPSTASGS

-148 LTGRIALH
+148 LTGRVALH

-165 LNDIAFSGDVRSLA
+165 LTDIAFSGDVRSLA

-186 SFTARGVRYP
+186 SFKVSGTRYP
-196 FRVSSGPSADGSATR
+196 FRISSGPSADGSATR
-211 LHLNIDPGERAIL
+211 LHLNVDPGERAIL
-224 ADLEGVLAFD
+224 ADLEGVLAFEG
-234 NRQPK
+234 RQPK
-239 FEGALTLAV
+239 FDGALTLAV
-248 PAARKAGE
+248 PAAKKPGE

-262 KLATRL
+262 KLTAKL
-268 KADPAGAKFEQID
+268 KADPAGARFDQID
-281 ASFGPEDTALKL
+281 ASIGTDDNALKA
-293 GGVGDLRFGASPLLR
+293 GGVGELRFGASPLLR
-308 AVLSARQVDAD
+308 AVLSARQIDAD
-319 RLTAKHDA
+319 RLAAKNDSE
-327 DPQRVLPALRAGLA
+327 PLRILPALRAGLA
-341 AIPQVPIPAQI
+341 AIPQAPIPAQI
-352 EFNAD
+352 EFNSD

-364 PLQNIATE
+364 PLQNIAAE

-389 PGMTQVSLNGAAP
+389 PGMTQLSLNGATP

-411 SVESPDPDT
+411 NVESSDPDT

-426 GRSEITRRSTRP
+426 GRSEINRRSTRP

-447 AANHLAIDRLK
+447 AANHLAVDRLK
-458 ADIDGGAIEGR
+458 AEIEGGAVEGR
-469 IVFVQTGA
+469 IAFVQTGA
-477 SNGSRID
+477 SKGSRID
-484 ADLRADRLDLDAA
+484 AELKADRLDLDAA

-516 LSLDIGRAISA
+516 LSLDVGRAISA

-535 ARLAYSPASLSLEQ
+535 AKLGYSPASLSLEQ
-549 LRFGQGGGVTSEAS
+549 LRFGQTSGVTTEAS
-563 GSFDRTKTTGKLAL
+563 GSFDRTRATGKLAL
-577 KSSANSLRELTALV
+577 KSSGNSLRELTALI
-591 EPFAPAL
+591 EPLAPSV
-598 RARLDALPSLP
+598 RARFDALPALP

-614 KLDLSLDKNA
+614 KLDLSLDRSA
-624 EHADRSNARFVLD
+624 EHADRSDARAVLD
-637 LDAPQLKTTATL
+637 LDAPQLKANATL
-649 AAQTPA
+649 AAQTPVA
-655 AAIGGIDL
+655 AVNGIDL
-663 ERLRNSDFTLDAK
+663 DKLRSSDFTLDSK
-676 VAAPQAGALLALL
+676 LSTPQAGALLALL
-689 GLDRIVAA
+689 GLDRVVAA

-715 SQLNAKLSGG
+715 LQLNAKISGG
-725 GLDADAQGS
+725 GLDADAQGT
-734 VEWSE
+734 VELS
-739 SKPSEPKSFE
+739 
-749 PKSFEPKASVNLRV
+749 EPKASVNLRV
-763 RNANLAPL
+763 RNVNLAPL
-771 LGTSPAG
+771 FGTGSADK
-778 TSAQNVSLSSRVTLS
+778 SAQSVSLSSRLTLS
-793 GNRLTFGDLDGNA
+793 GNRLTFDDLDSS
-806 AGSHLRGHVS
+806 AGSSRLRGRLA
-816 VTLDQDKSIDGEVGL
+816 VTLDQEKSVDGEVGL
-831 DSLDL
+831 DTLDL
-836 APALAIAVGAAG
+836 GPAFAMAIGAAG
-848 RESGEPLSAGLVS
+848 RDAGEPLSAGLLG
-861 GWRGRIAFQALRGTL
+861 GWRGRIAFQALRGTM

-894 SLAFDALKGGVG
+894 SLALDGLKGGVG
-906 GGDMSASLDARNGAG
+906 GGEMSASFDARNGAN

-931 SNVDAAAL
+931 GNVDATVL

-984 AGLNPR
+984 SGLNPR

-995 IRASDGGQVNDDNRL
+995 IRASDGGQVSDDNRL
-1010 RQLVEPALSAGR
+1010 RQLVEPALAAGP
-1022 IAVPSAQI
+1022 IAVASAQI
-1030 PFTIRDGRLRIGAT
+1030 PFTIRDGRLRVGAT

-1100 IDLAPLS
+1100 VDLAPLS

-1132 ATAALPTLVSPE
+1132 ATAALPTLVSPD
-1144 IATEQAPPNVPLP
+1144 AAPEQVPANVPLP
-1157 GQDPRRAPAKPRVA
+1157 GQDPRRAPPPKKAA

-1182 APSPS
+1182 APSP
-1187 LTSPSLTSPPLAS
+1187 PLTSPPLAS
-1200 QQLAPLPPA
+1200 PPLASQQVAPLPPP
-1209 IDVKPAPGPPPAK
+1209 IEVRPAPGPPPAK
-1222 PRPKPPL
+1222 PKPKPPL
-1229 VLTPQHP
+1229 VLTPQNP